1 MPMSLS
7 RWQAV
12 AQSQFAWEREALD
25 WLRKQLP
32 DREPWHAWTNFE
44 FIDEEGKVNEVDA
57 LILTPAGLFL
67 IEIKSR
73 PGVVAGDAHTWLWV
87 TDGRERACDNPLI
100 LANRKSKR
108 LASLLRR
115 QSSVFKAKLRLPF
128 VEPLIFLSAT
138 SLDCKLDGT
147 ARSGTYLRGQPDSES
162 DTGIIDALQNGT
174 ASGRAMQLG
183 RVDHQ
188 HARVLARAMAE
199 AGIRPSNKHRKV
211 ADYQLGALL
220 SEGGAYQDWEGT
232 HTAMEAVRRRIR
244 IYTVAAAATADAR
257 KSLVRQ
263 AQREFQILEGIDHPG
278 IIKVKD
284 YQDSELG
291 PALIFDHDPRAIRL
305 DFLLR
310 EGGQQRGQQL
320 NVDQRLQIVR
330 DLAETLKHAHQKRLY
345 HRALCPQSILVQ
357 DVAGAT
363 PRPRIMNW
371 QTGTREG
378 TQGSDSVDPARR
390 TVGGTMHVEEYVEDP
405 GLVYLA
411 PETSQSEAQHGPS
424 LDVFSLGAIT
434 YHVFSG
440 RPPASSVLDL
450 AEKLRIGQGLRLSD
464 VLDGCGKQLQDLIQ
478 YSTHPDVMGRYGS
491 IDEFLQD
498 LDKVVDELTTPEPE
512 ATVDPAD
519 AKPEERIE
527 GGFTVIRKMGRGSS
541 ADVLLVREDARSEE
555 LILKVALDASL
566 NDRLGAEGEAL
577 AKLRHPNIVEW
588 QRTLT
593 VNGRTALLM
602 HQAGEK
608 TLAFGIREE
617 ARPSLDLLQR
627 FGEQLIQAVD
637 YLDQQGVPHRD
648 IKPDNIGMS
657 QAGSRGKLQLVLF
670 DFSLTSSSAENIAA
684 GTHPY
689 LDPFLSLRKPAR
701 WDLQAERFALA
712 VTLHEMLTGVLPRWG
727 DGKTQPSMLDCEAT
741 LASERFD
748 PLLRDAF
755 TTFFAKA
762 LNRNPQHRFDNAEAM
777 LRDWRYI
784 FEAGASA
791 SQQSADLFDA
801 VARLATASTNMA
813 ELGYSVEAQNVL
825 EAMAIHNAREL
836 LAVDRVRFRYL
847 RGVGDRIR
855 KEIRLKA
862 KALAA
867 IRPDLVQGRPTLHE
881 VDDDAAAAGAIS
893 VNELAAQLLPR
904 RPAGDDRVEEAALAI
919 YLGLEE
925 AEASTPCTPAPL
937 WTPLGVA
944 AKALAI
950 DRNELSAALLK
961 ARERW
966 LKTPQLTEL
975 RNHFESL
982 LSTQG
987 GVMTVPELASALL
1000 AMRGCASQD
1009 DAERMRLATAVVR
1022 ACCEAEAHLERLRFQ
1037 EFEHRPLP
1045 LIAIS
1050 AQLAEYA
1057 RRLGA
1062 SADAC
1067 AQAEPLLT
1075 PQRALETLQ
1084 SVPAPEA
1091 NPALSAQR
1099 LLRLAT
1105 AAALRAAL
1113 SSRQEIYPRGMA
1125 ASLALH
1131 QSLGALMGV
1140 RFLKPKDVQDR
1151 VAGRYPEAQP
1161 LPRRPLLDTLLA
1173 DVGALLVWSD
1183 DAPAGPGYLPSTQGL
1198 GPSAGS
1204 TTQYSRATTAM
1215 ERGLPAADTGANETS
1230 AAAIEAEKLEERL
1243 AHAQKAGG
1251 FLVLT
1256 VEPRLAHPVETELLR
1271 RFGRQRVSF
1280 ETLMLKALREQAA
1293 ALKVNWN
1300 VVLMADAATP
1310 APSSSDWSRLMRLV
1324 HKALPQVKQALLEA
1338 TAPVLLVNSGLL
1350 ARYDLMPLITDLR
1363 DEVGRPGKL
1372 ASLWMLLPMAATGLP
1387 TIDDVPVPVITSS
1400 QWANVP
1406 VAWARNLHRAPSAAA
1421 AA

>member
-1 MPMSLS
+1 MSLS

-12 AQSQFAWEREALD
+12 SQSQFAWEREALD
-25 WLRKQLP
+25 WLRKHLP

-73 PGVVAGDAHTWLWV
+73 PGDVTGDAHTWLWV

-115 QSSVFKAKLRLPF
+115 QSSVFKAKVRLPF

-138 SLDCKLDGT
+138 SLACKLSGP
-147 ARSGTYLRGQPDSES
+147 ARSGTYLRGQPNSES
-162 DTGIIDALQNGT
+162 DTGIIDALQNG
-174 ASGRAMQLG
+174 SGGARAIQPSHI
-183 RVDHQ
+183 DHQ

-199 AGIRPSNKHRKV
+199 AGIRPSNKHRKIG
-211 ADYQLGALL
+211 DYQLGALL
-220 SEGGAYQDWEGT
+220 SEGGSYQDWEGT
-232 HTAMEAVRRRIR
+232 HTAMAAVRRRVR
-244 IYTVAAAATADAR
+244 IYTVAAATTPDAR

-278 IIKVKD
+278 IVKVKD

-291 PALIFDHDPRAIRL
+291 PALIFDHDPKAIRL

-310 EGGQQRGQQL
+310 EMGQQRGQQRGQPL
-320 NVDQRLQIVR
+320 SVDQRLQIVR

-345 HRALCPQSILVQ
+345 HRALCPQSVLVQ

-378 TQGSDSVDPARR
+378 TQSSDTIDPARR

-411 PETSQSEAQHGPS
+411 PETSQSEAQQGPS

-440 RPPASSVLDL
+440 QPPASSVLDL

-478 YSTHPDVMGRYGS
+478 YSTCPDVMGRYGT
-491 IDEFLQD
+491 IDEFLRD

-512 ATVDPAD
+512 ATVDPAAANRD
-519 AKPEERIE
+519 ERIE

-541 ADVLLVREDARSEE
+541 ADVLLVREDGKSEE
-555 LILKVALDASL
+555 MILKVALDASF
-566 NDRLGAEGEAL
+566 NDRLTAEGEAL

-588 QRTLT
+588 QRTLS

-602 HQAGEK
+602 RKAGEK
-608 TLAFGIREE
+608 TLADRIREE
-617 ARPSLDLLQR
+617 ARLSLDLLQR
-627 FGEQLIQAVD
+627 FGEELIQAVD
-637 YLDQQGVPHRD
+637 YLDQQGVAHRD

-657 QAGSRGKLQLVLF
+657 QAGTRGKLQLVLF
-670 DFSLTSSSAENIAA
+670 DFSLTRTSAENISA

-712 VTLHEMLTGVLPRWG
+712 VTLHEMVTGVAPRWG
-727 DGKTQPSMLDCEAT
+727 DGKTQASMLDCEAT

-748 PLLRDAF
+748 PLLRDDF
-755 TTFFAKA
+755 TAFFARA
-762 LNRNPQHRFDNAEAM
+762 LNRNPLKRFDNAEEM
-777 LRDWRYI
+777 LRDWRRI
-784 FEAGASA
+784 FEAGATA
-791 SQQSADLFDA
+791 SQQSADPFEA

-881 VDDDAAAAGAIS
+881 VDDDSAAAGAIS

-904 RPAGDDRVEEAALAI
+904 RPAGDDRVEETALAI

-925 AEASTPCTPAPL
+925 AEGSSL

-944 AKALAI
+944 ASALAI
-950 DRNELSAALLK
+950 DRNDLSAALLK

-987 GVMTVPELASALL
+987 GVMTVPELALALL

-1009 DAERMRLATAVVR
+1009 EPERLRLATAVVR

-1037 EFEHRPLP
+1037 EFEHRPWP
-1045 LIAIS
+1045 LIAFS
-1050 AQLAEYA
+1050 VELAEYA
-1057 RRLGA
+1057 RRLGS

-1075 PQRALETLQ
+1075 PQRALETLA
-1084 SVPAPEA
+1084 SVPAPEVS
-1091 NPALSAQR
+1091 PALSAQR

-1105 AAALRAAL
+1105 AAAQHAAL

-1125 ASLALH
+1125 AALALR

-1140 RFLKPKDVQDR
+1140 RFLKLKDVQDR

-1161 LPRRPLLDTLLA
+1161 LPQRPLLDTLLA

-1183 DAPAGPGYLPSTQGL
+1183 DTPAGSGYVPSTQAL
-1198 GPSAGS
+1198 GPSAGT
-1204 TTQYSRATTAM
+1204 TTQYSRVTTTM
-1215 ERGLPAADTGANETS
+1215 ERGLPASDAGTNEAS
-1230 AAAIEAEKLEERL
+1230 APAIEAQKLEDRL
-1243 AHAQKAGG
+1243 AYAHKAGG

-1256 VEPRLAHPVETELLR
+1256 VEPRLAHHVEAELLR
-1271 RFGRQRVSF
+1271 RFGRQRLSF
-1280 ETLMLKALREQAA
+1280 DTLMLKALRQQAET
-1293 ALKVNWN
+1293 LKVNWN
-1300 VVLMADAATP
+1300 LVLTADGAAPT
-1310 APSSSDWSRLMRLV
+1310 STDWSRLMRLV
-1324 HKALPQVKQALLEA
+1324 HKALPQVKQALLDA
-1338 TAPVLLVNSGLL
+1338 TDPVLLVNLGLI
-1350 ARYDLMPLITDLR
+1350 ARYGLMPLIDELR

-1387 TIDDVPVPVITSS
+1387 TVDDVPVPVITST

-1406 VAWARNLHRAPSAAA
+1406 VAWARNLHRAAAA
-1421 AA
+1421 

>member
-12 AQSQFAWEREALD
+12 SQSQFAWEREALD
-25 WLRKQLP
+25 WLRNHLP
-32 DREPWHAWTNFE
+32 DREPWHAWSNFE

-73 PGVVAGDAHTWLWV
+73 PGVVTGDAHTWLWV
-87 TDGRERACDNPLI
+87 TDGRERAYDNPLI

-115 QSSVFKAKLRLPF
+115 QSSVFKAKVRLPF

-138 SLDCKLDGT
+138 GLNCKLSGT
-147 ARSGTYLRGQPDSES
+147 ARSGTYLRGQPGSES
-162 DTGIIDALQNGT
+162 DVGIIGALHNGT
-174 ASGRAMQLG
+174 GSAREIQFS

-211 ADYQLGALL
+211 GDYQLGTLL
-220 SEGGAYQDWEGT
+220 SEGATYQDWEGT
-232 HTAMEAVRRRIR
+232 HTAMDAVRRRVR

-278 IIKVKD
+278 IVKVKD
-284 YQDSELG
+284 YQDTELG
-291 PALIFDHDPRAIRL
+291 PALIFDHDPKAIRL

-310 EGGQQRGQQL
+310 EMGQL
-320 NVDQRLQIVR
+320 LSVDQRLQIVR
-330 DLAETLKHAHQKRLY
+330 DLAETLKYAHQKRLY
-345 HRALCPQSILVQ
+345 HRALCPQSVLVQ

-378 TQGSDSVDPARR
+378 TQNTDTVDPARR

-411 PETSQSEAQHGPS
+411 PETSQAEAQHGPS

-440 RPPASSVLDL
+440 LPPASSVLDL
-450 AEKLRIGQGLRLSD
+450 ADKLRIGQGLRLSD

-478 YSTHPDVMGRYGS
+478 YSTNPDVMGRYGT

-498 LDKVVDELTTPEPE
+498 LDTVVDELTTPEPE
-512 ATVDPAD
+512 ATVDPAEARPD
-519 AKPEERIE
+519 ERIE

-541 ADVLLVREDARSEE
+541 ADVLLVRQGDSGDEMV
-555 LILKVALDASL
+555 LKVALDASL
-566 NDRLGAEGEAL
+566 NDRIAAEGEAL
-577 AKLRHPNIVEW
+577 SKLRHPNIVEW

-602 HQAGEK
+602 RKAGEK
-608 TLAFGIREE
+608 TLADRIREE
-617 ARPSLDLLQR
+617 ARLSLDLLQR
-627 FGEQLIQAVD
+627 FGEELIQAVD
-637 YLDQQGVPHRD
+637 YLDQQGVAHRD

-657 QAGSRGKLQLVLF
+657 QAGTRGKLQLVLF
-670 DFSLTSSSAENIAA
+670 DFSLTRSSAENISA

-689 LDPFLSLRKPAR
+689 LDPFLSLRKPVR

-712 VTLHEMLTGVLPRWG
+712 VTLHEMVTGITPRWG

-741 LASERFD
+741 LATERFD
-748 PLLRDAF
+748 PLLRDGF
-755 TTFFAKA
+755 TAFFAKG
-762 LNRNPQHRFDNAEAM
+762 LNRNPLKRFDNAEEM
-777 LRDWRYI
+777 LRDWRRI
-784 FEAGASA
+784 FEAGAAA
-791 SQQSADLFDA
+791 SQQSADPFEA

-813 ELGYSVEAQNVL
+813 ELGYSIEAQNVL

-881 VDDDAAAAGAIS
+881 ADDDSASAGAIS

-904 RPAGDDRVEEAALAI
+904 RPAGDDRPEETALAI

-925 AEASTPCTPAPL
+925 VEGSTL

-944 AKALAI
+944 ANALAI
-950 DRNELSAALLK
+950 DRNDVSAALLK

-1045 LIAIS
+1045 LIAVS
-1050 AQLAEYA
+1050 AELAEYA

-1075 PQRALETLQ
+1075 PQRALETLE

-1105 AAALRAAL
+1105 ASSQRAAL

-1125 ASLALH
+1125 ASLALR

-1140 RFLKPKDVQDR
+1140 RFLKLKDVQDR

-1161 LPRRPLLDTLLA
+1161 LPRRPLLDTLLS
-1173 DVGALLVWSD
+1173 DVGALLVWRD
-1183 DAPAGPGYLPSTQGL
+1183 DAPAGPGYVPSTQAL

-1204 TTQYSRATTAM
+1204 TTQYSRAATAM
-1215 ERGLPAADTGANETS
+1215 ERGVSVHDTSTDEAS
-1230 AAAIEAEKLEERL
+1230 APAIEAQKLEDRL
-1243 AHAQKAGG
+1243 AYAHKAGG

-1256 VEPRLAHPVETELLR
+1256 VEPRLAHHVEAELLR

-1280 ETLMLKALREQAA
+1280 DTLMLKAMRQQAETM
-1293 ALKVNWN
+1293 KVNWN
-1300 VVLMADAATP
+1300 VVLMADGAAPT
-1310 APSSSDWSRLMRLV
+1310 STDWGRLMRLV
-1324 HKALPQVKQALLEA
+1324 HKALPQVKQALLDA
-1338 TAPVLLVNSGLL
+1338 AAPVLLVNSGLI
-1350 ARYDLMPLITDLR
+1350 ARYGLMPLIDDLR
-1363 DEVGRPGKL
+1363 DEIGRPGKL
-1372 ASLWMLLPMAATGLP
+1372 GSLWMLLPMAATGLP
-1387 TIDDVPVPVITSS
+1387 TVDDVPVPVITST

-1406 VAWARNLHRAPSAAA
+1406 VAWAKNLHRAASAV
-1421 AA
+1421 

>member
-1 MPMSLS
+1 MPMSRS

-12 AQSQFAWEREALD
+12 SQSQFAWEREALD
-25 WLRKQLP
+25 WLRNHLP

-57 LILTPAGLFL
+57 LVLTPAGLFL

-73 PGVVAGDAHTWLWV
+73 PGDVTGDAHTWLWV
-87 TDGRERACDNPLI
+87 TDGRERAYDNPLI

-115 QSSVFKAKLRLPF
+115 QSSVFKAKVRLPF

-138 SLDCKLDGT
+138 SLDCKLSGT
-147 ARSGTYLRGQPDSES
+147 ARSGTYLRGQPNSES
-162 DTGIIDALQNGT
+162 DTGIIDALQNGS
-174 ASGRAMQLG
+174 ASARAIQPGRI
-183 RVDHQ
+183 DHQ

-220 SEGGAYQDWEGT
+220 SEGGSYQDWEGT
-232 HTAMEAVRRRIR
+232 HTAMAAVRRRVR
-244 IYTVAAAATADAR
+244 IYTVAAATTPEAR

-278 IIKVKD
+278 IVKVKD
-284 YQDSELG
+284 YQDTELG
-291 PALIFDHDPRAIRL
+291 PALIFDHDPKAIRL

-310 EGGQQRGQQL
+310 EMGQL
-320 NVDQRLQIVR
+320 LSVDQRLQIVR

-345 HRALCPQSILVQ
+345 HRALCPQSVLVQ

-378 TQGSDSVDPARR
+378 TQSTDTIDPARR

-411 PETSQSEAQHGPS
+411 PETSQSEAQQGPS
-424 LDVFSLGAIT
+424 LDVFSLGAIS

-440 RPPASSVLDL
+440 QPPASSVLDL

-478 YSTHPDVMGRYGS
+478 YSTCPDVMGRYGT

-512 ATVDPAD
+512 VTVDPAEANRD
-519 AKPEERIE
+519 ERIE

-541 ADVLLVREDARSEE
+541 ADVLLVREDGKSEE
-555 LILKVALDASL
+555 MILKVALDASF
-566 NDRLGAEGEAL
+566 NDRLTAEGEAL

-588 QRTLT
+588 QRTLS

-602 HQAGEK
+602 RKAGDK
-608 TLAFGIREE
+608 TLADRIREE
-617 ARPSLDLLQR
+617 ARLSLDLLQR
-627 FGEQLIQAVD
+627 FGEELIQAVD
-637 YLDQQGVPHRD
+637 YLDQQGVAHRD

-657 QAGSRGKLQLVLF
+657 QAGTRGKLQLVLF
-670 DFSLTSSSAENIAA
+670 DFSLTRTSAENISA

-712 VTLHEMLTGVLPRWG
+712 VTLHEMVTGVAPRWG
-727 DGKTQPSMLDCEAT
+727 DGKTQASMLDCEAT

-748 PLLRDAF
+748 PLLRDGF
-755 TTFFAKA
+755 TAFFAKG
-762 LNRNPQHRFDNAEAM
+762 LNRNPLKRFDNAEEM
-777 LRDWRYI
+777 LRDWRRI
-784 FEAGASA
+784 FEGGASA
-791 SQQSADLFDA
+791 SQQSTDPFEA

-847 RGVGDRIR
+847 RNVGDRIR

-881 VDDDAAAAGAIS
+881 IDDDSATAGAIS

-925 AEASTPCTPAPL
+925 AEGSSL

-944 AKALAI
+944 ASALAI

-975 RNHFESL
+975 RKHFESL

-987 GVMTVPELASALL
+987 GVMTVPELALALL

-1009 DAERMRLATAVVR
+1009 DAERLRLATAVVR
-1022 ACCEAEAHLERLRFQ
+1022 ACCEAEAHLEHPRFQ
-1037 EFEHRPLP
+1037 EFEHRPWP
-1045 LIAIS
+1045 LIAVS
-1050 AQLAEYA
+1050 AELAEYA
-1057 RRLGA
+1057 RRLGS

-1075 PQRALETLQ
+1075 PQRALETLE
-1084 SVPAPEA
+1084 SVPAPEVS
-1091 NPALSAQR
+1091 PALSAQR

-1105 AAALRAAL
+1105 AASQRAAL
-1113 SSRQEIYPRGMA
+1113 SSRQEIYPRRMA
-1125 ASLALH
+1125 ASLALR

-1140 RFLKPKDVQDR
+1140 RFLKLKDVQDR

-1161 LPRRPLLDTLLA
+1161 LPRRPRLDTLLA

-1183 DAPAGPGYLPSTQGL
+1183 DTPAGPGYVPSTQAL
-1198 GPSAGS
+1198 GPSAGT

-1215 ERGLPAADTGANETS
+1215 ERGLPASDASTNEAS
-1230 AAAIEAEKLEERL
+1230 ASAIEAQKLEDRL
-1243 AHAQKAGG
+1243 AYAQKAGG

-1256 VEPRLAHPVETELLR
+1256 VEPRLAHHVEAELLR
-1271 RFGRQRVSF
+1271 RFGRQRLSF
-1280 ETLMLKALREQAA
+1280 DTLMLKALRQQAEA
-1293 ALKVNWN
+1293 MKVNWN
-1300 VVLMADAATP
+1300 LVLTADGAAPT
-1310 APSSSDWSRLMRLV
+1310 STDWGRLMRLV
-1324 HKALPQVKQALLEA
+1324 HKALPQVKQALLDA
-1338 TAPVLLVNSGLL
+1338 TAPVLLVNSGLI
-1350 ARYDLMPLITDLR
+1350 ARYGLMPLIDELR
-1363 DEVGRPGKL
+1363 DEVGRPGKR

-1387 TIDDVPVPVITSS
+1387 TVDDVPVPVITSS

-1406 VAWARNLHRAPSAAA
+1406 FAWAKNLHRAASAA
-1421 AA
+1421 

>member
-1 MPMSLS
+1 MPMSAS

-25 WLRKQLP
+25 WLRRHLP
-32 DREPWHAWTNFE
+32 DREPWHAWSNFE
-44 FIDEEGKVNEVDA
+44 FIDDAGKVNEVDA
-57 LILTPAGLFL
+57 LLLTPAGLFL
-67 IEIKSR
+67 VEIKSR
-73 PGVVAGDAHTWLWV
+73 PGIVSGDAHTWLWV
-87 TDGRERACDNPLI
+87 TDGHERACDNPLI
-100 LANRKSKR
+100 LANRKAKR

-115 QSSVFKAKLRLPF
+115 QSSVARAKVRLPF

-138 SLDCKLDGT
+138 SLKCKLAGT
-147 ARSGTYLRGQPDSES
+147 ARSGTYQRGQPDSEA
-162 DTGIIDALQNGT
+162 DPGIIGALQNGSGGSGGIRET
-174 ASGRAMQLG
+174 QASH
-183 RVDHQ
+183 VNPQ

-199 AGIRPSNKHRKV
+199 AGIRPSNKHRQV

-220 SEGGAYQDWEGT
+220 AEGPSYPSYQDWEGT
-232 HTAMEAVRRRIR
+232 HSAMDTVRRRVR
-244 IYTVAAAATADAR
+244 IYTVAAATTADAR

-278 IIKVKD
+278 IVKVKD

-291 PALIFDHDPRAIRL
+291 PALIFDHDRKAIRL

-310 EGGQQRGQQL
+310 ERGQL
-320 NVDQRLQIVR
+320 LSVDQRLQIVR
-330 DLAETLKHAHQKRLY
+330 DLAETLKYAHQKRLY
-345 HRALCPQSILVQ
+345 HRALCPQSVLVQ

-378 TQGSDSVDPARR
+378 TQSSDTTDPARR
-390 TVGGTMHVEEYVEDP
+390 TLGGTLHVEAYVEDP

-411 PETSQSEAQHGPS
+411 PETAQAEAQHGPS
-424 LDVFSLGAIT
+424 LDVFSLGAIA

-464 VLDGCGKQLQDLIQ
+464 VLDGCGKSLQDLIQ

-512 ATVDPAD
+512 ATVDPAE
-519 AKPEERIE
+519 ARPEERIE

-541 ADVLLVREDARSEE
+541 ADVLLVRPDGGSEE
-555 LILKVALDASL
+555 MVLKVALDASL
-566 NDRLGAEGEAL
+566 NERIAAEGEAL

-602 HQAGEK
+602 RKAGER
-608 TLAFGIREE
+608 TLSHRLREE
-617 ARPSLDLLQR
+617 ARLSLDLLQR
-627 FGEQLIQAVD
+627 FGEELIQAVD
-637 YLDQQGVPHRD
+637 YLDQQGVAHRD

-657 QAGSRGKLQLVLF
+657 QAGARGKLQLVLF
-670 DFSLTSSSAENIAA
+670 DFSLTRTPPENIVA

-712 VTLHEMLTGVLPRWG
+712 VTLHEMVSGVLPYWG
-727 DGKTQPSMLDCEAT
+727 DGKTQAAMLDCAAT
-741 LASERFD
+741 LATERFD
-748 PLLRDAF
+748 PLLRDGF
-755 TTFFAKA
+755 TAFFARA
-762 LNRNPQHRFDNAEAM
+762 LNRNPRQRFDNAEEM
-777 LRDWRYI
+777 LRDWRRV
-784 FEAGASA
+784 FEAGAMA
-791 SQQSADLFDA
+791 SQAPPDPFEA

-881 VDDDAAAAGAIS
+881 ADDDSAAAGATS
-893 VNELAAQLLPR
+893 VGELAAQLLPR
-904 RPAGDDRVEEAALAI
+904 RPAGDDRAEEAALAI

-925 AEASTPCTPAPL
+925 AEGSSL
-937 WTPLGVA
+937 WTALGVA
-944 AKALAI
+944 ARALSL
-950 DRNELSAALLK
+950 DRNDVSAALLK

-966 LKTPQLTEL
+966 LKTPSLTEL

-982 LSTQG
+982 LASQG
-987 GVMTVPELASALL
+987 GVMSVPELASALL
-1000 AMRGCASQD
+1000 ALRGCASPD
-1009 DAERMRLATAVVR
+1009 DAERLRLATAVVR

-1037 EFEHRPLP
+1037 EFEHRPWP
-1045 LIAIS
+1045 LIAVS
-1050 AQLAEYA
+1050 GELAEYA

-1067 AQAEPLLT
+1067 AEAEPLLT
-1075 PQRALETLQ
+1075 PQRARETLEA
-1084 SVPAPEA
+1084 VPAPEA
-1091 NPALSAQR
+1091 SPALAAQR

-1105 AAALRAAL
+1105 AASQRAAL

-1125 ASLALH
+1125 AALALR

-1140 RFLKPKDVQDR
+1140 RFLKPKDVQER

-1161 LPRRPLLDTLLA
+1161 LPQRPLLDTLLA
-1173 DVGALLVWSD
+1173 EVGALLVWRD
-1183 DAPAGPGYLPSTQGL
+1183 DTPTGAGYVPSTQAL
-1198 GPSAGS
+1198 GASAG
-1204 TTQYSRATTAM
+1204 TTTEYARAATAG
-1215 ERGLPAADTGANETS
+1215 ERGWPASDTAGDEAT
-1230 AAAIEAEKLEERL
+1230 AAAIAAQKLEDRL
-1243 AHAQKAGG
+1243 AHAQRAGG
-1251 FLVLT
+1251 FLALT
-1256 VEPRLAHPVETELLR
+1256 VEPRLARPVEAELRR
-1271 RFGRQRVSF
+1271 RFGRLRVSF
-1280 ETLMLKALREQAA
+1280 DTLLLKAMHQQAD

-1300 VVLMADAATP
+1300 LVLLADAA
-1310 APSSSDWSRLMRLV
+1310 APTSSDWSRLMRLV
-1324 HKALPQVKQALLEA
+1324 HRALPQVKQTLLDA
-1338 TAPVLLVNSGLL
+1338 TAPLLLVNCGLI
-1350 ARYDLMPLITDLR
+1350 ARYGLMPLLDELR
-1363 DEVGRPGKL
+1363 DEVGRPGRL
-1372 ASLWMLLPMAATGLP
+1372 ASLWLLLPMAATGLP

-1406 VAWARNLHRAPSAAA
+1406 VAWARNLHRAAAA
-1421 AA
+1421 

>member
-12 AQSQFAWEREALD
+12 SQSQFAWEREALD
-25 WLRKQLP
+25 WLRNHLP

-57 LILTPAGLFL
+57 LVLTPAGLFL

-73 PGVVAGDAHTWLWV
+73 PGEVSGDAHTWLWV
-87 TDGRERACDNPLI
+87 TDGRERAYDNPLI

-115 QSSVFKAKLRLPF
+115 QSSVFKAKVRLPF

-138 SLDCKLDGT
+138 SLNCKLSGT
-147 ARSGTYLRGQPDSES
+147 ARSGTCLRGQPNSES
-162 DTGIIDALQNGT
+162 DTGIIDALQNG
-174 ASGRAMQLG
+174 SGSARAIQPS
-183 RVDHQ
+183 RIDHQ

-199 AGIRPSNKHRKV
+199 AGIRPSNKHRKIG
-211 ADYQLGALL
+211 DYQLGALL
-220 SEGGAYQDWEGT
+220 SEGGSYQDWEGT
-232 HTAMEAVRRRIR
+232 HTAMAAVRRRVR
-244 IYTVAAAATADAR
+244 IYTVAAATTPDAR

-278 IIKVKD
+278 IVKVKD
-284 YQDSELG
+284 YQDTELG
-291 PALIFDHDPRAIRL
+291 PALIFDHDPKAIRL

-310 EGGQQRGQQL
+310 EMGQL
-320 NVDQRLQIVR
+320 LSVDQRLQIVR

-345 HRALCPQSILVQ
+345 HRALCPQSVLVQ

-378 TQGSDSVDPARR
+378 TQSSDTIDPARR

-411 PETSQSEAQHGPS
+411 PETSQSEAQQGPS

-440 RPPASSVLDL
+440 QPPASSVLDL

-478 YSTHPDVMGRYGS
+478 YSTCPDVMGRYGT

-512 ATVDPAD
+512 VTVDPAEANRD
-519 AKPEERIE
+519 ERIE

-541 ADVLLVREDARSEE
+541 ADVLLVREDGKSEE
-555 LILKVALDASL
+555 MILKVALDASF
-566 NDRLGAEGEAL
+566 NDRLTAEGEAL

-602 HQAGEK
+602 RKAGEK
-608 TLAFGIREE
+608 TLADRIREE
-617 ARPSLDLLQR
+617 SRLSLDLLQR
-627 FGEQLIQAVD
+627 FGEELIQAVD
-637 YLDQQGVPHRD
+637 YLDQQGVAHRD

-657 QAGSRGKLQLVLF
+657 QTGTRGKLQLVLF
-670 DFSLTSSSAENIAA
+670 DFSLTRTSAENISA

-712 VTLHEMLTGVLPRWG
+712 VTLHEMVTGVAPRWG
-727 DGKTQPSMLDCEAT
+727 DGKTQASMLDCEAT

-748 PLLRDAF
+748 PLLRDGF
-755 TTFFAKA
+755 TAFFARA
-762 LNRNPQHRFDNAEAM
+762 LNRNPLKRFDNAEEM
-777 LRDWRYI
+777 LRDWRRI

-791 SQQSADLFDA
+791 SQQSTDPFEA

-881 VDDDAAAAGAIS
+881 IDDDSATAGAIS

-904 RPAGDDRVEEAALAI
+904 RPAGDDRVEETALAI

-925 AEASTPCTPAPL
+925 AEGSTL
-937 WTPLGVA
+937 WTPLGIA
-944 AKALAI
+944 ASALAI
-950 DRNELSAALLK
+950 DRNDLSAALLK

-987 GVMTVPELASALL
+987 GVMTVPELALALL

-1009 DAERMRLATAVVR
+1009 DAERLRLATAVVR

-1037 EFEHRPLP
+1037 EFEHRPWP
-1045 LIAIS
+1045 LIAVS
-1050 AQLAEYA
+1050 SELAEYA
-1057 RRLGA
+1057 RRLGS

-1075 PQRALETLQ
+1075 PQRALETLE
-1084 SVPAPEA
+1084 SVPAPEVS
-1091 NPALSAQR
+1091 PALSAQR

-1105 AAALRAAL
+1105 AASQRAAL

-1125 ASLALH
+1125 ASLALR

-1140 RFLKPKDVQDR
+1140 RFLKLKDVQDR
-1151 VAGRYPEAQP
+1151 VGGRYPEAQP
-1161 LPRRPLLDTLLA
+1161 LPRRPLLDMLLA

-1183 DAPAGPGYLPSTQGL
+1183 DTPAGPGYVPSTQAL
-1198 GPSAGS
+1198 GPSAGT

-1215 ERGLPAADTGANETS
+1215 ERGLPASDASTNEAS
-1230 AAAIEAEKLEERL
+1230 ASAIEAQKLEDRL
-1243 AHAQKAGG
+1243 AYAQKAGG
-1251 FLVLT
+1251 FLALT
-1256 VEPRLAHPVETELLR
+1256 VEPRLAHHVEAELLR

-1280 ETLMLKALREQAA
+1280 DTLMLKALRQQAEA
-1293 ALKVNWN
+1293 MKVNWN
-1300 VVLMADAATP
+1300 LVLTADGAAPT
-1310 APSSSDWSRLMRLV
+1310 STDWSRLMRLV
-1324 HKALPQVKQALLEA
+1324 HKALPQVKQALLDA
-1338 TAPVLLVNSGLL
+1338 TAPVLLVNSGLI
-1350 ARYDLMPLITDLR
+1350 ARYGLMPLIDELR
-1363 DEVGRPGKL
+1363 DEVGRPRKL

-1387 TIDDVPVPVITSS
+1387 TVDDVPVPVITST

-1406 VAWARNLHRAPSAAA
+1406 VAWAKNLHRAASAA
-1421 AA
+1421 

>member
-1 MPMSLS
+1 MSLS
-7 RWQAV
+7 RWQTV
-12 AQSQFAWEREALD
+12 SPSQFAWEREALD
-25 WLRKQLP
+25 WLRNHLP

-44 FIDEEGKVNEVDA
+44 FIDEEGKVNEVDV

-67 IEIKSR
+67 VEIKSR
-73 PGVVAGDAHTWLWV
+73 PGVVSGDAHTWLWV
-87 TDGRERACDNPLI
+87 TDGRERAYDNPLI

-115 QSSVFKAKLRLPF
+115 QSAVLKAKVRLPF

-138 SLDCKLDGT
+138 SLNCKLSGT
-147 ARSGTYLRGQPDSES
+147 ARSGTYLRGQPGSES
-162 DTGIIDALQNGT
+162 DPGIIGALQNGT
-174 ASGRAMQLG
+174 GTVREAQPG
-183 RVDHQ
+183 RVDQQ

-211 ADYQLGALL
+211 GDYQLGALL
-220 SEGGAYQDWEGT
+220 SEGASYQDWEGT
-232 HTAMEAVRRRIR
+232 HTAMDAVRRRVR
-244 IYTVAAAATADAR
+244 VYTVAAAATAEAR

-278 IIKVKD
+278 IVKVKD
-284 YQDSELG
+284 YQDTELG
-291 PALIFDHDPRAIRL
+291 PALIFDHDPKAIRL

-310 EGGQQRGQQL
+310 EMGQL
-320 NVDQRLQIVR
+320 LSVDQRLQIVR
-330 DLAETLKHAHQKRLY
+330 DLAETLKYAHQKRLY

-378 TQGSDSVDPARR
+378 TQNSENIDPARR

-434 YHVFSG
+434 FHVFSG
-440 RPPASSVLDL
+440 QPPATSVLDL

-478 YSTHPDVMGRYGS
+478 YSTNPDVMGRYGT

-498 LDKVVDELTTPEPE
+498 LDNVVDELTTPEPE
-512 ATVDPAD
+512 ATVDPAE
-519 AKPEERIE
+519 AKPDERLE

-541 ADVLLVREDARSEE
+541 ADVLLVRSDDSNDEMV
-555 LILKVALDASL
+555 LKVALDASL
-566 NDRLGAEGEAL
+566 NDRLAAEGEAL
-577 AKLRHPNIVEW
+577 SRLGHPNIVRW
-588 QRTLT
+588 LRTLT

-602 HQAGEK
+602 HKAGEK
-608 TLAFGIREE
+608 TLADRIRDE
-617 ARPSLDLLQR
+617 ARLSLDLLQR
-627 FGEQLIQAVD
+627 FGEELIQAVD
-637 YLDQQGVPHRD
+637 YLDQQGVAHRD

-657 QAGSRGKLQLVLF
+657 QVGAKGKLQLVLF
-670 DFSLTSSSAENIAA
+670 DFSLTRTSAENISA

-689 LDPFLSLRKPAR
+689 LDPFLSLRKPPR

-712 VTLHEMLTGVLPRWG
+712 VTLHEMVTRVLPRWG
-727 DGKTQPSMLDCEAT
+727 DGKTQASMLDCEAT
-741 LASERFD
+741 LAVERFD
-748 PLLRDAF
+748 LLLRDGF
-755 TTFFAKA
+755 TAFFARA
-762 LNRNPQHRFDNAEAM
+762 LNRNPLKRFDNAEEM
-777 LRDWRYI
+777 LRDWRRV

-791 SQQSADLFDA
+791 SQQSSDPFEA
-801 VARLATASTNMA
+801 VARLATATTNMA

-862 KALAA
+862 KTLAA

-881 VDDDAAAAGAIS
+881 IDDDSASAGAIS

-904 RPAGDDRVEEAALAI
+904 RPAGDDRAEEAALAI

-925 AEASTPCTPAPL
+925 VEGSTL

-944 AKALAI
+944 ATALSI
-950 DRNELSAALLK
+950 DRNDVSAALLK

-1009 DAERMRLATAVVR
+1009 DAERTRLAIAVVR

-1037 EFEHRPLP
+1037 EFEPRPLP
-1045 LIAIS
+1045 LIAVS
-1050 AQLAEYA
+1050 AELAEYA

-1075 PQRALETLQ
+1075 PQRALETLE
-1084 SVPAPEA
+1084 SVTPPETS
-1091 NPALSAQR
+1091 PALSAQR

-1105 AAALRAAL
+1105 ASSQRAAL

-1125 ASLALH
+1125 ASLALR

-1140 RFLKPKDVQDR
+1140 RFLKLKDVQDR

-1161 LPRRPLLDTLLA
+1161 LPPRPLLDTMLG
-1173 DVGALLVWSD
+1173 DVGALLVWVD
-1183 DAPAGPGYLPSTQGL
+1183 DSPAGPGYVPSTQAL
-1198 GPSAGS
+1198 GPSAG
-1204 TTQYSRATTAM
+1204 TTTHYSRAATAM
-1215 ERGLPAADTGANETS
+1215 ERSSPVPDTGVEEASTPT
-1230 AAAIEAEKLEERL
+1230 IEAQNLEDRL
-1243 AHAQKAGG
+1243 TYAHKSGG

-1256 VEPRLAHPVETELLR
+1256 VEPRLANHVEAELLR

-1280 ETLMLKALREQAA
+1280 DTLMLKALRQQADA
-1293 ALKVNWN
+1293 MKINWN
-1300 VVLMADAATP
+1300 VVLMADGAAPT
-1310 APSSSDWSRLMRLV
+1310 STDWSRLMRLV
-1324 HKALPQVKQALLEA
+1324 HKALPQVKQALLDA
-1338 TAPVLLVNSGLL
+1338 AAPVLLVNSGLI
-1350 ARYDLMPLITDLR
+1350 ARYGLMPLIDELR

-1372 ASLWMLLPMAATGLP
+1372 GSLWMLLPMAATGLP
-1387 TIDDVPVPVITSS
+1387 TVDDVPVPVITSS

-1406 VAWARNLHRAPSAAA
+1406 VAWAKNLHRAAAA
-1421 AA
+1421 A

>member
-12 AQSQFAWEREALD
+12 SQSQFAWEREALD
-25 WLRKQLP
+25 WLRNQLP

-44 FIDEEGKVNEVDA
+44 FIDDEGKVNEVDA

-73 PGVVAGDAHTWLWV
+73 PGVVTGDAHTWLWV
-87 TDGRERACDNPLI
+87 TDGRERAYDNPLI

-115 QSSVFKAKLRLPF
+115 QPSVFRAKVRLPF

-138 SLDCKLDGT
+138 SLDCRLGGT
-147 ARSGTYLRGQPDSES
+147 ARAGTYLRGQPNSES
-162 DTGIIDALQNGT
+162 DTGIIGALQNGT
-174 ASGRAMQLG
+174 ASARAIQLG

-188 HARVLARAMAE
+188 HARVLARAIAE
-199 AGIRPSNKHRKV
+199 AGVRPSNKHRKV

-220 SEGGAYQDWEGT
+220 AEGGSYQDWEGT
-232 HTAMEAVRRRIR
+232 HTAMAAVRRRIR
-244 IYTVAAAATADAR
+244 IYTVAAATTPDAR
-257 KSLVRQ
+257 RSLVRQ
-263 AQREFQILEGIDHPG
+263 ARREFQILEGIDHPG
-278 IIKVKD
+278 IVKVKD
-284 YQDSELG
+284 YQDTELG
-291 PALIFDHDPRAIRL
+291 PALIFDHDPKAIRL

-310 EGGQQRGQQL
+310 EMGQQRDQQRSQQL

-330 DLAETLKHAHQKRLY
+330 DLAETLKYAHQKRLY

-371 QTGTREG
+371 QTGAREG
-378 TQGSDSVDPARR
+378 TQGTDTADPARR
-390 TVGGTMHVEEYVEDP
+390 TVSGTMHVEEYVEDP

-411 PETSQSEAQHGPS
+411 PETSQSDAQHGPS

-440 RPPASSVLDL
+440 QPPASSVLDL

-464 VLDGCGKQLQDLIQ
+464 VLDGCGKHLQDLIQ
-478 YSTHPDVMGRYGS
+478 YSTCPDVMGRYGT

-512 ATVDPAD
+512 ATVDPAEANPD
-519 AKPEERIE
+519 ERIE

-541 ADVLLVREDARSEE
+541 ADVLLVREDGRSEE
-555 LILKVALDASL
+555 MILKVALDASL
-566 NDRLGAEGEAL
+566 NDRLTAEGEAL
-577 AKLRHPNIVEW
+577 SKLRHPNIVEW

-602 HQAGEK
+602 HKAGEK
-608 TLAFGIREE
+608 TLADRIRDG
-617 ARPSLDLLQR
+617 ARLSLDLLQR
-627 FGEQLIQAVD
+627 FGEELIQAVD
-637 YLDQQGVPHRD
+637 YLDQQGVAHRD
-648 IKPDNIGMS
+648 IKPENIGMS
-657 QAGSRGKLQLVLF
+657 QAGTRGKLQLVLF
-670 DFSLTSSSAENIAA
+670 DFSLTRTPAENIAA

-712 VTLHEMLTGVLPRWG
+712 VTLHEMVTGVAPRWG
-727 DGKTQPSMLDCEAT
+727 DGKTQASMLDCEAT

-748 PLLRDAF
+748 PLLRDGF
-755 TTFFAKA
+755 TAFFARA
-762 LNRNPQHRFDNAEAM
+762 LNRNPRKRFDNAEEM
-777 LRDWRYI
+777 LRDWRRI

-791 SQQSADLFDA
+791 SQSSPDPFEA

-825 EAMAIHNAREL
+825 EAMAIHNALEL

-904 RPAGDDRVEEAALAI
+904 RPAGDDRVEETALAI

-925 AEASTPCTPAPL
+925 AEGSTL

-944 AKALAI
+944 ASALAI
-950 DRNELSAALLK
+950 DRNDVSAALLK

-982 LSTQG
+982 LATQG
-987 GVMTVPELASALL
+987 GVMTVPELALALL

-1009 DAERMRLATAVVR
+1009 DAERLRLATAVVR

-1045 LIAIS
+1045 LIAVS
-1050 AQLAEYA
+1050 AELAEYA

-1075 PQRALETLQ
+1075 PQRALETLE
-1084 SVPAPEA
+1084 SVPAPEVS
-1091 NPALSAQR
+1091 PALSAQR

-1105 AAALRAAL
+1105 AAAQRAAL

-1125 ASLALH
+1125 AALALR

-1183 DAPAGPGYLPSTQGL
+1183 DTPAGPGYLPSTQAL
-1198 GPSAGS
+1198 GPSAGT

-1215 ERGLPAADTGANETS
+1215 ERGLPGADAGSDEAS
-1230 AAAIEAEKLEERL
+1230 AAAIEAQKLEDRL
-1243 AHAQKAGG
+1243 AYARTAGG

-1256 VEPRLAHPVETELLR
+1256 VEPRLAHHVEAELLR

-1280 ETLMLKALREQAA
+1280 EALMLKALRQQAE

-1300 VVLMADAATP
+1300 VVLMADAA
-1310 APSSSDWSRLMRLV
+1310 APTSTDWSRLMRLV
-1324 HKALPQVKQALLEA
+1324 HKALPLVKQALLEA
-1338 TAPVLLVNSGLL
+1338 TAPVLLVNSGLI
-1350 ARYDLMPLITDLR
+1350 ARYGLMPLIDELR
-1363 DEVGRPGKL
+1363 DEVGRPGRL

-1387 TIDDVPVPVITSS
+1387 TIDDVPVPIITST

-1406 VAWARNLHRAPSAAA
+1406 VAWARNLHRAASAA
-1421 AA
+1421 

>member
-12 AQSQFAWEREALD
+12 SQSPFAWEREALD
-25 WLRKQLP
+25 WLRNHLP

-44 FIDEEGKVNEVDA
+44 FIDEEGRVNEVDA
-57 LILTPAGLFL
+57 LILSPAALFL

-73 PGVVAGDAHTWLWV
+73 PGVVSGDAHTWLWV
-87 TDGRERACDNPLI
+87 TDGRERAYDNPLI
-100 LANRKSKR
+100 LANRKAKR

-115 QSSVFKAKLRLPF
+115 QSSVYKAKVRLPF

-138 SLDCKLDGT
+138 SLKCTLAGT
-147 ARSGTYLRGQPDSES
+147 ARSGTYQRGQPGSES
-162 DTGIIDALQNGT
+162 DTGIIGALHNGT
-174 ASGRAMQLG
+174 GSAREIQLTH
-183 RVDHQ
+183 VNHQ

-199 AGIRPSNKHRKV
+199 AGIRPSNKHRRV
-211 ADYQLGALL
+211 GDYQLGALL
-220 SEGGAYQDWEGT
+220 SEGPSYHSYQDWEGT
-232 HTAMEAVRRRIR
+232 HTAMDAVRRRVR

-257 KSLVRQ
+257 NALVRQ

-278 IIKVKD
+278 IVKVKD

-291 PALIFDHDPRAIRL
+291 PALIFDHDPKAIRL

-310 EGGQQRGQQL
+310 EMGEPRGHPL

-330 DLAETLKHAHQKRLY
+330 DLAETLKYAHQKRLY
-345 HRALCPQSILVQ
+345 HRALCPQNILVQ

-371 QTGTREG
+371 QTGMREG
-378 TQGSDSVDPARR
+378 TQEGTHKRDTGDPARR
-390 TVGGTMHVEEYVEDP
+390 TIGGTMHVEEYVEDP

-411 PETSQSEAQHGPS
+411 PETAQSEAQHGPS

-440 RPPASSVLDL
+440 RPPAGSVLDL

-478 YSTHPDVMGRYGS
+478 YSTNPDVMGRYGT

-498 LDKVVDELTTPEPE
+498 LDRVVDELTTPEPE
-512 ATVDPAD
+512 ATVDPAEARPD
-519 AKPEERIE
+519 ERIE

-541 ADVLLVREDARSEE
+541 ADVLLVREDGRGEE
-555 LILKVALDASL
+555 MVLKVALDAGL
-566 NDRLGAEGEAL
+566 NDRLTAEGEAL
-577 AKLRHPNIVEW
+577 SKLRHPNIVEW

-602 HQAGEK
+602 HKAGER
-608 TLAFGIREE
+608 TLADRIREE
-617 ARPSLDLLQR
+617 ARLSLDLLQR
-627 FGEQLIQAVD
+627 FGEELIQAVD
-637 YLDQQGVPHRD
+637 YLDQQGVAHRD

-657 QAGSRGKLQLVLF
+657 QAGTHGKLQLVLF
-670 DFSLTSSSAENIAA
+670 DFSLTRTSAENIAA

-712 VTLHEMLTGVLPRWG
+712 VTLHEMVTGVVPRWG
-727 DGKTQPSMLDCEAT
+727 DGKTQPSMLDCQAT

-748 PLLRDAF
+748 PLLRDGF
-755 TTFFAKA
+755 TAFFARA
-762 LNRNPQHRFDNAEAM
+762 LSRNPFERFDNAEEM
-777 LRDWRYI
+777 LREWRRI
-784 FEAGASA
+784 FEAGATA
-791 SQQSADLFDA
+791 SRQSADPFEA
-801 VARLATASTNMA
+801 VARLVTASTNMA

-881 VDDDAAAAGAIS
+881 ADDDSAAAGAIS
-893 VNELAAQLLPR
+893 VGELAAQLLPR
-904 RPAGDDRVEEAALAI
+904 RPAGDDRPEEASLAI

-925 AEASTPCTPAPL
+925 AEGSTP
-937 WTPLGVA
+937 WTPLGIA

-950 DRNELSAALLK
+950 DRNDVSAALLK

-982 LSTQG
+982 LASQG

-1000 AMRGCASQD
+1000 AMRGCALQD
-1009 DAERMRLATAVVR
+1009 EPERMRLATAVVR

-1037 EFEHRPLP
+1037 EFEHRPWP
-1045 LIAIS
+1045 LIAVS
-1050 AQLAEYA
+1050 AELAEYA

-1075 PQRALETLQ
+1075 PQRALETLE
-1084 SVPAPEA
+1084 SVVAPEA
-1091 NPALSAQR
+1091 VLQAQR

-1105 AAALRAAL
+1105 ASSRRAAL

-1125 ASLALH
+1125 AALALR

-1140 RFLKPKDVQDR
+1140 RFLRLKDVQDR

-1161 LPRRPLLDTLLA
+1161 LPERPLLDILLS
-1173 DVGALLVWSD
+1173 DVGALLVWRD
-1183 DAPAGPGYLPSTQGL
+1183 DTPAGPGYVPSAQAL

-1204 TTQYSRATTAM
+1204 TSPYARVTTAI
-1215 ERGLPAADTGANETS
+1215 GSAVSVDDTATDAAS
-1230 AAAIEAEKLEERL
+1230 AAVIEAQKLEDRL
-1243 AHAQKAGG
+1243 AYAHKAGG

-1256 VEPRLAHPVETELLR
+1256 AEPRLAHPVEAELLR

-1280 ETLMLKALREQAA
+1280 DTLLLKALRQQAE

-1300 VVLMADAATP
+1300 VVLLADGAAPT
-1310 APSSSDWSRLMRLV
+1310 SSDWSRLMRLV

-1338 TAPVLLVNSGLL
+1338 TAPVLLVNSGLI
-1350 ARYDLMPLITDLR
+1350 ARYGLMPLIDELR
-1363 DEVGRPGKL
+1363 DEVGRPGRL
-1372 ASLWMLLPMAATGLP
+1372 GSLWLLLPMAATGLP
-1387 TIDDVPVPVITSS
+1387 TIDDVPVPVITST

-1406 VAWARNLHRAPSAAA
+1406 VAWARNLHRAAA
-1421 AA
+1421 

>member
-1 MPMSLS
+1 MSPS
-7 RWQAV
+7 RWHAV
-12 AQSQFAWEREALD
+12 SQSQFAWEREALD
-25 WLRKQLP
+25 WLRSHLP
-32 DREPWHAWTNFE
+32 DRDPWHAWTNFE

-73 PGVVAGDAHTWLWV
+73 PGTVTGDAHTWLWV
-87 TDGRERACDNPLI
+87 TDGRERAYDNPLI
-100 LANRKSKR
+100 LANRKAKR

-115 QSSVFKAKLRLPF
+115 QSSVSKAKVRLPF

-138 SLDCKLDGT
+138 SLNCKLTGT
-147 ARSGTYLRGQPDSES
+147 ARSGTYLRGQPGGES
-162 DTGIIDALQNGT
+162 DPGIIGALQNGT
-174 ASGRAMQLG
+174 DGLHDAQRSRI
-183 RVDHQ
+183 DPQ
-188 HARVLARAMAE
+188 HVRVLARAMAE
-199 AGIRPSNKHRKV
+199 AGIRPSNKHRKIG
-211 ADYQLGALL
+211 DYQLGTLL
-220 SEGGAYQDWEGT
+220 SEGASYQDWEGT
-232 HTAMEAVRRRIR
+232 HTAMSAVRRRVR

-263 AQREFQILEGIDHPG
+263 AQREFQILEGIDHSG
-278 IIKVKD
+278 IVKVKD
-284 YQDSELG
+284 YQDTELG
-291 PALIFDHDPRAIRL
+291 PALIFDHDPAAIRL

-310 EGGQQRGQQL
+310 EMGQL
-320 NVDQRLQIVR
+320 LTVDQRLQIVR
-330 DLAETLKHAHQKRLY
+330 DLAETLKYAHQKRLY

-378 TQGSDSVDPARR
+378 TQNSDTMDPARR

-411 PETSQSEAQHGPS
+411 PETSQAEAQHGPS

-440 RPPASSVLDL
+440 RPPAGSVLEL

-478 YSTHPDVMGRYGS
+478 YSTNPDVMGRYGS

-512 ATVDPAD
+512 ATVDPAE
-519 AKPEERIE
+519 ARPEERIE
-527 GGFTVIRKMGRGSS
+527 GGFTVVRKMGRGSS
-541 ADVLLVREDARSEE
+541 ADVLLVRPDGGAEE
-555 LILKVALDASL
+555 MVLKVALDASL
-566 NDRLGAEGEAL
+566 NDRIASEGETL
-577 AKLRHPNIVEW
+577 SKLRHPNIVEW

-602 HQAGEK
+602 RKAGDT
-608 TLAFGIREE
+608 TLAHRIREE
-617 ARPSLDLLQR
+617 ARLSLDLLQR
-627 FGEQLIQAVD
+627 FGEELIQAVD
-637 YLDQQGVPHRD
+637 YLEQQGVVHRD

-657 QAGSRGKLQLVLF
+657 QAGAKGKLQLVLF
-670 DFSLTSSSAENIAA
+670 DFSLTRISPDNISA

-689 LDPFLSLRKPAR
+689 LDPFLSLRKPPR
-701 WDLQAERFALA
+701 WDLQAERFALG
-712 VTLHEMLTGVLPRWG
+712 VTLHEMVTGIVPRWG
-727 DGKTQPSMLDCEAT
+727 DGKTQASMLDCEAT
-741 LASERFD
+741 LATERFD
-748 PLLRDAF
+748 PLLREGF
-755 TTFFAKA
+755 TAFFAKA
-762 LNRNPQHRFDNAEAM
+762 LSRNPLNRFDNAEEM
-777 LRDWRYI
+777 LRAWRRV
-784 FEAGASA
+784 FEAGASTN
-791 SQQSADLFDA
+791 QQSSDPFDA
-801 VARLATASTNMA
+801 VARLATAETNMA

-825 EAMAIHNAREL
+825 EAMGIHNAREL

-847 RGVGDRIR
+847 RGVGDRVR

-881 VDDDAAAAGAIS
+881 ADDDSTSTGATS

-904 RPAGDDRVEEAALAI
+904 RPAGDDRPEEAALAI

-925 AEASTPCTPAPL
+925 AEGSTL

-944 AKALAI
+944 AAALSI
-950 DRNELSAALLK
+950 DRSDVSNALLK

-987 GVMTVPELASALL
+987 GVMTVPEVASALL

-1037 EFEHRPLP
+1037 EFEHSPLP
-1045 LIAIS
+1045 LIAVS
-1050 AQLAEYA
+1050 AELAEYA
-1057 RRLGA
+1057 RRLGT

-1075 PQRALETLQ
+1075 PQRALETLE
-1084 SVPAPEA
+1084 SVPAPA
-1091 NPALSAQR
+1091 AIPALSAQR

-1105 AAALRAAL
+1105 ASSQRAAL

-1125 ASLALH
+1125 ASLALR

-1140 RFLKPKDVQDR
+1140 RLLKLKDVQDR
-1151 VAGRYPEAQP
+1151 VAGRYPEAQH
-1161 LPRRPLLDTLLA
+1161 LPPRPLLDTLLA
-1173 DVGALLVWSD
+1173 DVGALLVWRD
-1183 DAPAGPGYLPSTQGL
+1183 DEPTGPGYVPSTQGL
-1198 GPSAGS
+1198 GLSGGA
-1204 TTQYSRATTAM
+1204 TTQYSRAPTAM
-1215 ERGLPAADTGANETS
+1215 ERNSLMPDSGADEAS
-1230 AAAIEAEKLEERL
+1230 ASAIEAQKLEDRL
-1243 AHAQKAGG
+1243 GYAQKAGG

-1256 VEPRLAHPVETELLR
+1256 VEPRLASRVEAELVR
-1271 RFGRQRVSF
+1271 RFGRQRISF
-1280 ETLMLKALREQAA
+1280 DTLLLKALRQQAEE
-1293 ALKVNWN
+1293 LKVNWN
-1300 VVLMADAATP
+1300 VVLTADAA
-1310 APSSSDWSRLMRLV
+1310 APTSADWGRLMRLV
-1324 HKALPQVKQALLEA
+1324 QKALPRVKQALLDTTE
-1338 TAPVLLVNSGLL
+1338 PVLLVNSGLI
-1350 ARYDLMPLITDLR
+1350 ARYGLMSLIDDLR
-1363 DEVGRPGKL
+1363 DQVGRPGKL
-1372 ASLWMLLPMAATGLP
+1372 SSLWMLLPMAATGLP
-1387 TIDDVPVPVITSS
+1387 IIDGIPVPVITST
-1400 QWANVP
+1400 QWATVP
-1406 VAWARNLHRAPSAAA
+1406 VAWAKNIHRAAA
-1421 AA
+1421 AT

>member
-73 PGVVAGDAHTWLWV
+73 PGVVTGDAHTWLWV
-87 TDGRERACDNPLI
+87 TDGRERAYDNPLI

-115 QSSVFKAKLRLPF
+115 QPSVFKAKLRLPF

-138 SLDCKLDGT
+138 SLDCKLGGT

-278 IIKVKD
+278 IVKVKD

-424 LDVFSLGAIT
+424 LDVFSLGAIS

-762 LNRNPQHRFDNAEAM
+762 LNRNPQKRFDNAEEM
-777 LRDWRYI
+777 LRDWRHI

-791 SQQSADLFDA
+791 SQQSADPFDA

-1045 LIAIS
+1045 LIAVS
-1050 AQLAEYA
+1050 AELAEYA

-1084 SVPAPEA
+1084 SVSAPEA

-1125 ASLALH
+1125 ASLALR

-1183 DAPAGPGYLPSTQGL
+1183 DAPAGPGYLPSTQAL
-1198 GPSAGS
+1198 GPSAGT

-1215 ERGLPAADTGANETS
+1215 ERGLPAADAGANETS

-1251 FLVLT
+1251 LLVLT
-1256 VEPRLAHPVETELLR
+1256 VEPRLAHPVEAELLR
-1271 RFGRQRVSF
+1271 RFGRQRLSF

-1293 ALKVNWN
+1293 VLKVNWN

-1310 APSSSDWSRLMRLV
+1310 APSQQRLEPSDAPGAQGIAAGESRRSSKPPPRCCWSIRV
-1324 HKALPQVKQALLEA
+1324 CS
-1338 TAPVLLVNSGLL
+1338 PV
-1350 ARYDLMPLITDLR
+1350 MT
-1363 DEVGRPGKL
+1363 
-1372 ASLWMLLPMAATGLP
+1372 
-1387 TIDDVPVPVITSS
+1387 
-1400 QWANVP
+1400 
-1406 VAWARNLHRAPSAAA
+1406 
-1421 AA
+1421 

>member
-1 MPMSLS
+1 MPMSLT

-12 AQSQFAWEREALD
+12 SQSQFAWEREALD
-25 WLRKQLP
+25 WLRHQLP

-67 IEIKSR
+67 VEIKSR
-73 PGVVAGDAHTWLWV
+73 PGTVTGDAHTWTWM
-87 TDGRERACDNPLI
+87 TDGRERAYDNPLI

-115 QSSVFKAKLRLPF
+115 QSSVFKAKVRLPF
-128 VEPLIFLSAT
+128 VEPVIFLSAT
-138 SLDCKLDGT
+138 SMNCKLTGT
-147 ARSGTYLRGQPDSES
+147 ARSGTYLRGQPGAETDP
-162 DTGIIDALQNGT
+162 GIIGALQNGT
-174 ASGRAMQLG
+174 GSVRAIEPS
-183 RVDHQ
+183 RVDQQ

-211 ADYQLGALL
+211 GDYQLGALL
-220 SEGGAYQDWEGT
+220 SEGASYQDWEGT
-232 HTAMEAVRRRIR
+232 HTAMDTVRRRVR
-244 IYTVAAAATADAR
+244 IYTVSTAATAEAR

-263 AQREFQILEGIDHPG
+263 AQREFQILEGIEHPG
-278 IIKVKD
+278 IVKVKE
-284 YQDSELG
+284 YHDSELG
-291 PALIFDHDPRAIRL
+291 PALTFDHEPKSIRL

-310 EGGQQRGQQL
+310 EKGQL
-320 NVDQRLQIVR
+320 LSVDQRLQIVR
-330 DLAETLKHAHQKRLY
+330 DLAETLKYAHQKKLY
-345 HRALCPQSILVQ
+345 HRALCPQSVLVQ

-378 TQGSDSVDPARR
+378 TQSSDTIDPARR

-411 PETSQSEAQHGPS
+411 PETSQAEAQHGPS

-434 YHVFSG
+434 HHVFSG
-440 RPPASSVLDL
+440 RPPAGSVLEL

-478 YSTHPDVMGRYGS
+478 YSTNPDVMGRYGNV
-491 IDEFLQD
+491 DEFLQD

-512 ATVDPAD
+512 ATVDPAE

-541 ADVLLVREDARSEE
+541 ADVLLVRLDGSGEE
-555 LILKVALDASL
+555 MVLKVALDTSL
-566 NDRLGAEGEAL
+566 NDRIAAEGEAL
-577 AKLRHPNIVEW
+577 SKLRHPNIVEW
-588 QRTLT
+588 QRTLS

-602 HQAGEK
+602 RKAGDT
-608 TLAFGIREE
+608 TLSHRIREE
-617 ARPSLDLLQR
+617 ARLSLDLLQR
-627 FGEQLIQAVD
+627 FGEELIQAVD
-637 YLDQQGVPHRD
+637 YLEQRGVAHRD

-657 QAGSRGKLQLVLF
+657 QAGTKGKLQLVLF
-670 DFSLTSSSAENIAA
+670 DFSLTRTSAENIAA

-689 LDPFLSLRKPAR
+689 LDPFLSLRKPPR
-701 WDLQAERFALA
+701 WDLQAERFALG
-712 VTLHEMLTGVLPRWG
+712 VTLHEMVTGVLPRWG
-727 DGKTQPSMLDCEAT
+727 DGKTQASMLDCEAT
-741 LASERFD
+741 LATERFD
-748 PLLRDAF
+748 PLLRGGF
-755 TTFFAKA
+755 TAFFAKT
-762 LNRNPQHRFDNAEAM
+762 LNRNPLKRFDNAEDL
-777 LRDWRYI
+777 LRDWRRV
-784 FEAGASA
+784 FEAGAATAQQA
-791 SQQSADLFDA
+791 SDPFEA
-801 VARLATASTNMA
+801 VARLATATTNMA

-825 EAMAIHNAREL
+825 ESMLIHNAQEL
-836 LAVDRVRFRYL
+836 LAVDRYRFRML
-847 RGVGDRIR
+847 RNVGDRVR

-867 IRPDLVQGRPTLHE
+867 IRPDLVHGRPTLHE
-881 VDDDAAAAGAIS
+881 ADDDSASAGATS

-904 RPAGDDRVEEAALAI
+904 RPAGDDRPEEAALAI

-925 AEASTPCTPAPL
+925 AEGSTL

-944 AKALAI
+944 ATALSI
-950 DRNELSAALLK
+950 DRNDVSSALLK

-982 LSTQG
+982 LATQG
-987 GVMTVPELASALL
+987 GMMTVPELASALL
-1000 AMRGCASQD
+1000 AMRGCASQEE
-1009 DAERMRLATAVVR
+1009 AERMRLATAVVR

-1037 EFEHRPLP
+1037 EFDHRPLP
-1045 LIAIS
+1045 LIAVS
-1050 AQLAEYA
+1050 AELAEYA
-1057 RRLGA
+1057 RRLGS

-1075 PQRALETLQ
+1075 PQRALETLD
-1084 SVPAPEA
+1084 SVPAPAA

-1105 AAALRAAL
+1105 ASSQRAAL

-1125 ASLALH
+1125 ASLALR

-1140 RFLKPKDVQDR
+1140 RFLKLKDVQDR

-1161 LPRRPLLDTLLA
+1161 LPPRPLLDTLLG
-1173 DVGALLVWSD
+1173 DVGALLVWRD
-1183 DAPAGPGYLPSTQGL
+1183 DEPAGPGYVPSTQAL
-1198 GPSAGS
+1198 GPSAGT
-1204 TTQYSRATTAM
+1204 TTQYSRANTVMDRGEKVPEAGAEEATA
-1215 ERGLPAADTGANETS
+1215 P
-1230 AAAIEAEKLEERL
+1230 AIEAQKLEDRL
-1243 AHAQKAGG
+1243 AYAHKAGG

-1256 VEPRLAHPVETELLR
+1256 VEPRMAHHVEAELLR
-1271 RFGRQRVSF
+1271 RFGRQRMSF
-1280 ETLMLKALREQAA
+1280 DTLMLKALRQQAD

-1300 VVLMADAATP
+1300 VVLMADGAAPTS
-1310 APSSSDWSRLMRLV
+1310 ADWGRLMRLV

-1338 TAPVLLVNSGLL
+1338 TAPVLLVNAGLI
-1350 ARYDLMPLITDLR
+1350 ARYGLMPLIDDLR

-1372 ASLWMLLPMAATGLP
+1372 GSLWMLLPMTETGLP
-1387 TIDDVPVPVITSS
+1387 TIDNVPVPVLTST
-1400 QWANVP
+1400 QWASVP
-1406 VAWARNLHRAPSAAA
+1406 VAWAKNLHRATA
-1421 AA
+1421 

>member
-1 MPMSLS
+1 MPMSSS
-7 RWQAV
+7 RWQIV
-12 AQSQFAWEREALD
+12 SPSQFAWEREALD
-25 WLRKQLP
+25 WLRNHLP

-44 FIDEEGKVNEVDA
+44 FIDDEGKVNEVDA
-57 LILTPAGLFL
+57 LLLTPAGLFL
-67 IEIKSR
+67 VEIKSR
-73 PGVVAGDAHTWLWV
+73 PGVVTGDAHTWLWV
-87 TDGRERACDNPLI
+87 TDGRERAYDNPLI
-100 LANRKSKR
+100 LANRKAKR

-115 QSSVFKAKLRLPF
+115 QPAVLKAKVRLPF

-138 SLDCKLDGT
+138 SLNCKLSGT
-147 ARSGTYLRGQPDSES
+147 ARAGTYLRGEPGSET
-162 DTGIIDALQNGT
+162 DPGIIGALQNG
-174 ASGRAMQLG
+174 SVRELQPSPVG
-183 RVDHQ
+183 HQ
-188 HARVLARAMAE
+188 HARALARAMAE

-211 ADYQLGALL
+211 GDYQLGALL
-220 SEGGAYQDWEGT
+220 SEGASYQDWEGT
-232 HTAMEAVRRRIR
+232 HSAMDSVRRRVR

-263 AQREFQILEGIDHPG
+263 AQREFQILEGIDHSG
-278 IIKVKD
+278 IVKVKD
-284 YQDSELG
+284 YQDTELG
-291 PALIFDHDPRAIRL
+291 PALIFDHDPKAIRL

-310 EGGQQRGQQL
+310 EMGQL
-320 NVDQRLQIVR
+320 LTVDQRLQIVR
-330 DLAETLKHAHQKRLY
+330 DLAETLKYAHQKHLY

-378 TQGSDSVDPARR
+378 TQSSDTVDPARR

-411 PETSQSEAQHGPS
+411 PETSQAELQHGPS

-464 VLDGCGKQLQDLIQ
+464 VLDGCARQLQDLIQ
-478 YSTHPDVMGRYGS
+478 YSTNPDVMGRYGTV
-491 IDEFLQD
+491 DEFLQD

-512 ATVDPAD
+512 ATVDPAE
-519 AKPEERIE
+519 AKPEERLE

-541 ADVLLVREDARSEE
+541 ADVLLVRADGSDEE
-555 LILKVALDASL
+555 MVLKVALDASL
-566 NDRLGAEGEAL
+566 NERVAAEGEAL
-577 AKLRHPNIVEW
+577 SKLRHSNIIQW
-588 QRTLT
+588 QRTLS

-602 HQAGEK
+602 HKAGEK
-608 TLAFGIREE
+608 TLAHRLREE
-617 ARPSLDLLQR
+617 ARLSLDLLQR
-627 FGEQLIQAVD
+627 FGEDLIQAID
-637 YLDQQGVPHRD
+637 YLDQQGVAHRD
-648 IKPDNIGMS
+648 IKPENIGMS
-657 QAGSRGKLQLVLF
+657 QVGTKGKLQLVLF
-670 DFSLTSSSAENIAA
+670 DFSLTRTSPENIAA

-689 LDPFLSLRKPAR
+689 LDPFLSLRKPPR

-712 VTLHEMLTGVLPRWG
+712 VTLHEMVTGLLPRWG

-741 LASERFD
+741 LAADRFD
-748 PLLRDAF
+748 PLLRDSLS
-755 TTFFAKA
+755 TFFARA
-762 LNRNPQHRFDNAEAM
+762 LNRDPAKRFDNAEEM
-777 LRDWRYI
+777 LRDWRRA
-784 FEAGASA
+784 FEAGAAA
-791 SQQSADLFDA
+791 SQPPSDPFEA
-801 VARLATASTNMA
+801 VARLASASTNMA

-862 KALAA
+862 KLLAA

-881 VDDDAAAAGAIS
+881 ADDDSAAAGATS

-904 RPAGDDRVEEAALAI
+904 RPAGDDRAEEAALAI

-925 AEASTPCTPAPL
+925 AEGSSL

-944 AKALAI
+944 ATALAI
-950 DRNELSAALLK
+950 DRNDVSAALLK

-975 RNHFESL
+975 RNHFESV

-1009 DAERMRLATAVVR
+1009 DNERMRLATAVVR

-1045 LIAIS
+1045 LIAVS
-1050 AQLAEYA
+1050 AELAEYA
-1057 RRLGA
+1057 RRLGS

-1075 PQRALETLQ
+1075 PQRALETLE

-1105 AAALRAAL
+1105 AASPRAAL

-1125 ASLALH
+1125 AALALR

-1140 RFLKPKDVQDR
+1140 RFLKLKDVQDR

-1161 LPRRPLLDTLLA
+1161 LPPRPLLDNLLS
-1173 DVGALLVWSD
+1173 DVGALLVWRD
-1183 DAPAGPGYLPSTQGL
+1183 DEPAGPGYVPSTQAL

-1204 TTQYSRATTAM
+1204 TTQYSRAATAM
-1215 ERGLPAADTGANETS
+1215 ERSAPPPGLGSDDAS
-1230 AAAIEAEKLEERL
+1230 APAIEAQKLEDRL
-1243 AHAQKAGG
+1243 AYAHKAGG

-1256 VEPRLAHPVETELLR
+1256 VEPRLAHHVEAELLR

-1280 ETLMLKALREQAA
+1280 DTLMLKALRQQAETM
-1293 ALKVNWN
+1293 KVNWN
-1300 VVLMADAATP
+1300 LVLLADGAAPT
-1310 APSSSDWSRLMRLV
+1310 STDWGRLMRLV
-1324 HKALPQVKQALLEA
+1324 HKALPQVKQALLDV
-1338 TAPVLLVNSGLL
+1338 TAPVLLVNSGLI
-1350 ARYDLMPLITDLR
+1350 ARYGLMPLIDELR
-1363 DEVGRPGKL
+1363 DEVGRSGKL

-1387 TIDDVPVPVITSS
+1387 TIDGVPVPVITST

-1406 VAWARNLHRAPSAAA
+1406 VAWAKNLHRAATV
-1421 AA
+1421 

>member
-67 IEIKSR
+67 VEIKSR
-73 PGVVAGDAHTWLWV
+73 PGVVAGEAHTWLWV
-87 TDGRERACDNPLI
+87 TDGRERAYDNPLI

-115 QSSVFKAKLRLPF
+115 QPSVFKAKLRLPF

-138 SLDCKLDGT
+138 SLDCKLGGT

-174 ASGRAMQLG
+174 ASGRAMQLS

-244 IYTVAAAATADAR
+244 VYTVAAAATADAR

-278 IIKVKD
+278 IVKVKD

-310 EGGQQRGQQL
+310 ERGQLL

-424 LDVFSLGAIT
+424 LDVFSLGAIS

-512 ATVDPAD
+512 ATVDPAG
-519 AKPEERIE
+519 AKPDERIE
-527 GGFTVIRKMGRGSS
+527 GGFTVIRKMARGSS
-541 ADVLLVREDARSEE
+541 ADVLLVREDTTSDEM
-555 LILKVALDASL
+555 ILKVALDASF
-566 NDRLGAEGEAL
+566 NDRLSAEGEAL

-617 ARPSLDLLQR
+617 ARLSLDLLQR

-657 QAGSRGKLQLVLF
+657 KGGKGGKGGKLQLVLF
-670 DFSLTSSSAENIAA
+670 DFSLTSSSAENISA

-762 LNRNPQHRFDNAEAM
+762 LNRNPQKRFDNAEEM
-777 LRDWRYI
+777 LRDWRHI

-791 SQQSADLFDA
+791 GQQSADPFEA

-813 ELGYSVEAQNVL
+813 ELGYSVEAQTCSK
-825 EAMAIHNAREL
+825 RWPSTT
-836 LAVDRVRFRYL
+836 R
-847 RGVGDRIR
+847 
-855 KEIRLKA
+855 
-862 KALAA
+862 
-867 IRPDLVQGRPTLHE
+867 
-881 VDDDAAAAGAIS
+881 
-893 VNELAAQLLPR
+893 
-904 RPAGDDRVEEAALAI
+904 
-919 YLGLEE
+919 
-925 AEASTPCTPAPL
+925 ASCWPS
-937 WTPLGVA
+937 
-944 AKALAI
+944 I
-950 DRNELSAALLK
+950 
-961 ARERW
+961 
-966 LKTPQLTEL
+966 
-975 RNHFESL
+975 
-982 LSTQG
+982 
-987 GVMTVPELASALL
+987 ASAS
-1000 AMRGCASQD
+1000 AICA
-1009 DAERMRLATAVVR
+1009 
-1022 ACCEAEAHLERLRFQ
+1022 
-1037 EFEHRPLP
+1037 
-1045 LIAIS
+1045 
-1050 AQLAEYA
+1050 
-1057 RRLGA
+1057 A
-1062 SADAC
+1062 SAIASARKSASRPKRWRPSGRTSC
-1067 AQAEPLLT
+1067 K
-1075 PQRALETLQ
+1075 
-1084 SVPAPEA
+1084 V
-1091 NPALSAQR
+1091 AQR
-1099 LLRLAT
+1099 CTR
-1105 AAALRAAL
+1105 
-1113 SSRQEIYPRGMA
+1113 
-1125 ASLALH
+1125 
-1131 QSLGALMGV
+1131 
-1140 RFLKPKDVQDR
+1140 
-1151 VAGRYPEAQP
+1151 
-1161 LPRRPLLDTLLA
+1161 
-1173 DVGALLVWSD
+1173 
-1183 DAPAGPGYLPSTQGL
+1183 
-1198 GPSAGS
+1198 S
-1204 TTQYSRATTAM
+1204 TTMR
-1215 ERGLPAADTGANETS
+1215 
-1230 AAAIEAEKLEERL
+1230 
-1243 AHAQKAGG
+1243 
-1251 FLVLT
+1251 
-1256 VEPRLAHPVETELLR
+1256 PR
-1271 RFGRQRVSF
+1271 
-1280 ETLMLKALREQAA
+1280 
-1293 ALKVNWN
+1293 
-1300 VVLMADAATP
+1300 P
-1310 APSSSDWSRLMRLV
+1310 APSASTSWPRSCCHVARPATIVSKKPHWPSTSAWKRSKLRP
-1324 HKALPQVKQALLEA
+1324 HARQRPCGRRWALPPKRWRSTA
-1338 TAPVLLVNSGLL
+1338 TSFP
-1350 ARYDLMPLITDLR
+1350 P
-1363 DEVGRPGKL
+1363 PC
-1372 ASLWMLLPMAATGLP
+1372 
-1387 TIDDVPVPVITSS
+1387 
-1400 QWANVP
+1400 
-1406 VAWARNLHRAPSAAA
+1406 
-1421 AA
+1421 

>member
-7 RWQAV
+7 RWQAIS
-12 AQSQFAWEREALD
+12 QSQFAWEREALD
-25 WLRKQLP
+25 WLRSHLP

-57 LILTPAGLFL
+57 LILTPAGLYL
-67 IEIKSR
+67 VEIKSR
-73 PGVVAGDAHTWLWV
+73 PGVVTGDAHTWLWT
-87 TDGRERACDNPLI
+87 TDGRERAYDNPLI

-115 QSSVFKAKLRLPF
+115 QSAVSKAKVRLPF
-128 VEPLIFLSAT
+128 IEPLIFLSAT
-138 SLDCKLDGT
+138 SLNCKLSGT
-147 ARSGTYLRGQPDSES
+147 ARSGTYLRGQPGSES
-162 DTGIIDALQNGT
+162 DAGIIGALHNGT
-174 ASGRAMQLG
+174 GSVRDVQPS
-183 RVDHQ
+183 RVDQQ

-211 ADYQLGALL
+211 GDYQLGALL
-220 SEGGAYQDWEGT
+220 SEGESYQDWEGT
-232 HTAMEAVRRRIR
+232 HTAMDAVRRRVR

-278 IIKVKD
+278 IVKVKD
-284 YQDSELG
+284 YQDTELG
-291 PALIFDHDPRAIRL
+291 PALIFDHDPKSIRL
-305 DFLLR
+305 DFLLH
-310 EGGQQRGQQL
+310 EMGQL
-320 NVDQRLQIVR
+320 LTVDQRLQIVR
-330 DLAETLKHAHQKRLY
+330 DLAETLKYAHQKRLY
-345 HRALCPQSILVQ
+345 HRALCPQSVLVQ

-378 TQGSDSVDPARR
+378 TQSSDTVDPARR

-411 PETSQSEAQHGPS
+411 PETSQAEAQHGPS

-440 RPPASSVLDL
+440 RPPAGSVLEL
-450 AEKLRIGQGLRLSD
+450 AEKLRDGQGLRLSD
-464 VLDGCGKQLQDLIQ
+464 VLDGCGKQLQELIQ
-478 YSTHPDVMGRYGS
+478 FSTNPDVMGRYGTV
-491 IDEFLQD
+491 DEFLQD

-512 ATVDPAD
+512 ATVDPAEANPD
-519 AKPEERIE
+519 ERVE

-541 ADVLLVREDARSEE
+541 ADVLLVRADGSTEE
-555 LILKVALDASL
+555 MVLKVALDASL
-566 NDRLGAEGEAL
+566 NDRLTAEGEAL
-577 AKLRHPNIVEW
+577 SKLRHPNIVEW

-602 HQAGEK
+602 RKAGDT
-608 TLAFGIREE
+608 TLAHRIREE
-617 ARPSLDLLQR
+617 ARLSLDLLQR
-627 FGEQLIQAVD
+627 FGEELIQAID
-637 YLDQQGVPHRD
+637 YLDQQGVAHRD

-657 QAGSRGKLQLVLF
+657 QAGTKGKLQLVLY
-670 DFSLTSSSAENIAA
+670 DFSLTRTSPENLAA

-689 LDPFLSLRKPAR
+689 LDPFLSLRKPPR
-701 WDLQAERFALA
+701 WDLQAERFALG
-712 VTLHEMLTGVLPRWG
+712 VTLHEMVTGLLPRWG
-727 DGKTQPSMLDCEAT
+727 DGKTQASMLDCDAT
-741 LASERFD
+741 LAAERFD
-748 PLLRDAF
+748 PLLREGF
-755 TTFFAKA
+755 TAFFARA
-762 LNRNPQHRFDNAEAM
+762 LNRNPLKRFDNAEEM
-777 LRDWRYI
+777 LRDWRRV
-784 FEAGASA
+784 FEAGAA
-791 SQQSADLFDA
+791 TSQQASDPFEA

-847 RGVGDRIR
+847 RGVGDRVR

-881 VDDDAAAAGAIS
+881 AEDDSASAGATS

-904 RPAGDDRVEEAALAI
+904 RPAGDDRAEEAALAI

-925 AEASTPCTPAPL
+925 AEGSTL

-944 AKALAI
+944 ATALFI
-950 DRNELSAALLK
+950 DRSDVSASLLK

-966 LKTPQLTEL
+966 QKTPQLTEL

-1009 DAERMRLATAVVR
+1009 DAERVRLATAVVR
-1022 ACCEAEAHLERLRFQ
+1022 ACCEAEASMKDPRFQ
-1037 EFEHRPLP
+1037 EFDHQPLP
-1045 LIAIS
+1045 LIAVS
-1050 AQLAEYA
+1050 AELAEYA
-1057 RRLGA
+1057 RRLGS

-1075 PQRALETLQ
+1075 PQRALETLE
-1084 SVPAPEA
+1084 SVLAPTVNA
-1091 NPALSAQR
+1091 ALSAQR

-1105 AAALRAAL
+1105 ASSQRAAL
-1113 SSRQEIYPRGMA
+1113 SSRQEIYTRGMA
-1125 ASLALH
+1125 ASLALR

-1140 RFLKPKDVQDR
+1140 RFLKLKDVQDR

-1161 LPRRPLLDTLLA
+1161 LPPRPLLDSMLS
-1173 DVGALLVWSD
+1173 DVGALLVWRD
-1183 DAPAGPGYLPSTQGL
+1183 DAPTGPGYVPSTQTL
-1198 GPSAGS
+1198 GPSAGT
-1204 TTQYSRATTAM
+1204 TTQYSRATTAI
-1215 ERGLPAADTGANETS
+1215 ERGGPVPEVGTDEAS
-1230 AAAIEAEKLEERL
+1230 APAIEAQKLEDRL
-1243 AHAQKAGG
+1243 AYAQKAGG

-1256 VEPRLAHPVETELLR
+1256 VEPRLAHHVEAELLR
-1271 RFGRQRVSF
+1271 RFARQRVSF
-1280 ETLMLKALREQAA
+1280 DTLMIKALRQQAD
-1293 ALKVNWN
+1293 ALNVNWN
-1300 VVLMADAATP
+1300 VVLMADGAAPTS
-1310 APSSSDWSRLMRLV
+1310 ADWGRLMRLV
-1324 HKALPQVKQALLEA
+1324 HKALPQVKQALLDA
-1338 TAPVLLVNSGLL
+1338 TARVLLVNSGLI
-1350 ARYDLMPLITDLR
+1350 ARYGLMPLIDDLR

-1372 ASLWMLLPMAATGLP
+1372 NSLWMLLPMAATGLP
-1387 TIDDVPVPVITSS
+1387 TIDDVPVPVITST
-1400 QWANVP
+1400 QWATVP
-1406 VAWARNLHRAPSAAA
+1406 VAWAKNLHRAAAA
-1421 AA
+1421 A

>member
-12 AQSQFAWEREALD
+12 SQSQFAWEREALD
-25 WLRKQLP
+25 WLRNHLP

-73 PGVVAGDAHTWLWV
+73 PGVVVGDAHTWLWI
-87 TDGRERACDNPLI
+87 TDGRERAYDNPLI

-115 QSSVFKAKLRLPF
+115 QSSVFKAKVRLPF

-138 SLDCKLDGT
+138 SLNCKLSGT
-147 ARSGTYLRGQPDSES
+147 ARSSTYLRGQPDSES
-162 DTGIIDALQNGT
+162 DAGIIGALHNGT
-174 ASGRAMQLG
+174 GSAREIQQTH
-183 RVDHQ
+183 VDHQ

-211 ADYQLGALL
+211 GDYQLGALL
-220 SEGGAYQDWEGT
+220 SEGASYQDWEGT
-232 HTAMEAVRRRIR
+232 HTAMDAVRRRVR

-278 IIKVKD
+278 IVKVKD
-284 YQDSELG
+284 YQDTELG
-291 PALIFDHDPRAIRL
+291 PALIFDHDPKAIRL

-310 EGGQQRGQQL
+310 EMGQLL

-330 DLAETLKHAHQKRLY
+330 DLAETLKYAHQKRLY
-345 HRALCPQSILVQ
+345 HRALCPQSVLVQ

-378 TQGSDSVDPARR
+378 TQNSDTVDPARR

-405 GLVYLA
+405 GLVYVA

-478 YSTHPDVMGRYGS
+478 YSTNPDVMGRYGT

-498 LDKVVDELTTPEPE
+498 LDNVVDELTTPEPE
-512 ATVDPAD
+512 ATVDPAE
-519 AKPEERIE
+519 AKPDERIE

-541 ADVLLVREDARSEE
+541 ADVLLVREDGSNDEMV
-555 LILKVALDASL
+555 LKVALDASL
-566 NDRLGAEGEAL
+566 NERLAGEGEAL
-577 AKLRHPNIVEW
+577 SKLGHPNIVRW

-593 VNGRTALLM
+593 VNGRTALLI
-602 HQAGEK
+602 HKAGEK
-608 TLAFGIREE
+608 TLADRIREE
-617 ARPSLDLLQR
+617 ARLSLDLLQR
-627 FGEQLIQAVD
+627 FGEELIQAVD
-637 YLDQQGVPHRD
+637 YLDQQNVAHRD

-657 QAGSRGKLQLVLF
+657 QAGTRGKLQLVLF
-670 DFSLTSSSAENIAA
+670 DFSLTRTSAENISA

-712 VTLHEMLTGVLPRWG
+712 VTLHEMVTGVPPRWG

-741 LASERFD
+741 LAAERFD
-748 PLLRDAF
+748 PLLRDGF
-755 TTFFAKA
+755 TAFFAKA
-762 LNRNPQHRFDNAEAM
+762 LNRNPIKRFDNAEEM
-777 LRDWRYI
+777 LRDWRRV

-791 SQQSADLFDA
+791 SQQSADPFEA

-881 VDDDAAAAGAIS
+881 ADDDSASAGAIS

-904 RPAGDDRVEEAALAI
+904 RPAGDDRAEETALAI

-925 AEASTPCTPAPL
+925 VQGSTL

-944 AKALAI
+944 ANALSI
-950 DRNELSAALLK
+950 DRNDASAALLK

-1009 DAERMRLATAVVR
+1009 DVERLRLATAVVR

-1045 LIAIS
+1045 LIAVS
-1050 AQLAEYA
+1050 AELAEYA

-1075 PQRALETLQ
+1075 PQRALETLE
-1084 SVPAPEA
+1084 SVSAPEA

-1105 AAALRAAL
+1105 AASQRAAL

-1125 ASLALH
+1125 ASLALR

-1140 RFLKPKDVQDR
+1140 RFLKLKDVQDR

-1161 LPRRPLLDTLLA
+1161 LPKRPLLDTLLS
-1173 DVGALLVWSD
+1173 DVGALLVWRD
-1183 DAPAGPGYLPSTQGL
+1183 DAPAGPGYVPSTQAL

-1204 TTQYSRATTAM
+1204 TTQYSRAATAM
-1215 ERGLPAADTGANETS
+1215 ERGLPAPDIGTDEAS
-1230 AAAIEAEKLEERL
+1230 APAIEAQKLEDRL
-1243 AHAQKAGG
+1243 AYAHKAGG

-1256 VEPRLAHPVETELLR
+1256 VEPRLAHYIEAELLR

-1280 ETLMLKALREQAA
+1280 DTLMLKALRQQAEA
-1293 ALKVNWN
+1293 MKVNWN
-1300 VVLMADAATP
+1300 VVLMADGAAPT
-1310 APSSSDWSRLMRLV
+1310 STDWSRLMRLV
-1324 HKALPQVKQALLEA
+1324 HKALPQVKQTLLDA
-1338 TAPVLLVNSGLL
+1338 TAPVLLVNSGLI
-1350 ARYDLMPLITDLR
+1350 ARYGLMPLIDDLR
-1363 DEVGRPGKL
+1363 DEVGRPGNL
-1372 ASLWMLLPMAATGLP
+1372 GSLWMLLPMAATGLP
-1387 TIDDVPVPVITSS
+1387 TVDDVPVPVITST

-1406 VAWARNLHRAPSAAA
+1406 VAWAKNLHRAASAV
-1421 AA
+1421 

>member
-1 MPMSLS
+1 MAMSLS

-12 AQSQFAWEREALD
+12 SQSQFAWEREALD
-25 WLRKQLP
+25 WLRNHLP

-57 LILTPAGLFL
+57 LVLTPAGLFL

-73 PGVVAGDAHTWLWV
+73 PGEVTGDAHTWLWV
-87 TDGRERACDNPLI
+87 TDGRERAYDNPLI

-115 QSSVFKAKLRLPF
+115 QSSVFKAKVRLPF

-138 SLDCKLDGT
+138 SLNCKLSGP
-147 ARSGTYLRGQPDSES
+147 ARSGTYLRGQPNSES
-162 DTGIIDALQNGT
+162 DTGIIDALQ
-174 ASGRAMQLG
+174 SGSGSVRAIQPN
-183 RVDHQ
+183 RIDHQ

-211 ADYQLGALL
+211 GDYQLGALL
-220 SEGGAYQDWEGT
+220 SEGGSYQDWEGT
-232 HTAMEAVRRRIR
+232 HTAMAAVRRRVR
-244 IYTVAAAATADAR
+244 IYTVAAATTPEAR

-278 IIKVKD
+278 IVKVKD
-284 YQDSELG
+284 YQDTELG
-291 PALIFDHDPRAIRL
+291 PALIFDHDPKAIRL

-310 EGGQQRGQQL
+310 EMGQL
-320 NVDQRLQIVR
+320 LSVDQRLQIVR

-345 HRALCPQSILVQ
+345 HRALCPQSVLVQ

-378 TQGSDSVDPARR
+378 TQSTDTIDPARR

-411 PETSQSEAQHGPS
+411 PETSQSEAQQGPS

-440 RPPASSVLDL
+440 QPPASSVLDL

-478 YSTHPDVMGRYGS
+478 YSTCPDVMGRYGT

-512 ATVDPAD
+512 VTVDPAEANRD
-519 AKPEERIE
+519 ERIE

-541 ADVLLVREDARSEE
+541 ADVLLVREDGKSEE
-555 LILKVALDASL
+555 MILKVALDASF
-566 NDRLGAEGEAL
+566 NDRLTAEGEAL
-577 AKLRHPNIVEW
+577 ANLRHPNIVEW

-602 HQAGEK
+602 RKAGEK
-608 TLAFGIREE
+608 TLADRIREE
-617 ARPSLDLLQR
+617 ARLSLDLLQR
-627 FGEQLIQAVD
+627 FGEELIQAVD
-637 YLDQQGVPHRD
+637 YLDQQGVAHRD

-657 QAGSRGKLQLVLF
+657 QAGTRGKLQLVLF
-670 DFSLTSSSAENIAA
+670 DFSLTRTSAENISA

-712 VTLHEMLTGVLPRWG
+712 VTLHEMVTGVAPRWG
-727 DGKTQPSMLDCEAT
+727 DGKTQASMLDCEAT

-748 PLLRDAF
+748 PLLRDGF
-755 TTFFAKA
+755 TAFFARA
-762 LNRNPQHRFDNAEAM
+762 LNRNPLKRFDNAEEM
-777 LRDWRYI
+777 LRDWRRI

-791 SQQSADLFDA
+791 SQQSTDPFEA

-847 RGVGDRIR
+847 RNVGDRIR

-881 VDDDAAAAGAIS
+881 VDDDLAAAGAIS

-904 RPAGDDRVEEAALAI
+904 RPAGDDRVEETALAI

-925 AEASTPCTPAPL
+925 AAGSTL
-937 WTPLGVA
+937 WTPLGLA
-944 AKALAI
+944 ASALAI
-950 DRNELSAALLK
+950 DRNDVSAALLK

-987 GVMTVPELASALL
+987 GVMTVPELALALL

-1009 DAERMRLATAVVR
+1009 DAERLRLATAVVR
-1022 ACCEAEAHLERLRFQ
+1022 AC
-1037 EFEHRPLP
+1037 
-1045 LIAIS
+1045 
-1050 AQLAEYA
+1050 
-1057 RRLGA
+1057 
-1062 SADAC
+1062 
-1067 AQAEPLLT
+1067 
-1075 PQRALETLQ
+1075 
-1084 SVPAPEA
+1084 
-1091 NPALSAQR
+1091 
-1099 LLRLAT
+1099 
-1105 AAALRAAL
+1105 
-1113 SSRQEIYPRGMA
+1113 
-1125 ASLALH
+1125 
-1131 QSLGALMGV
+1131 
-1140 RFLKPKDVQDR
+1140 
-1151 VAGRYPEAQP
+1151 
-1161 LPRRPLLDTLLA
+1161 
-1173 DVGALLVWSD
+1173 
-1183 DAPAGPGYLPSTQGL
+1183 
-1198 GPSAGS
+1198 
-1204 TTQYSRATTAM
+1204 
-1215 ERGLPAADTGANETS
+1215 
-1230 AAAIEAEKLEERL
+1230 
-1243 AHAQKAGG
+1243 
-1251 FLVLT
+1251 
-1256 VEPRLAHPVETELLR
+1256 
-1271 RFGRQRVSF
+1271 
-1280 ETLMLKALREQAA
+1280 
-1293 ALKVNWN
+1293 
-1300 VVLMADAATP
+1300 
-1310 APSSSDWSRLMRLV
+1310 
-1324 HKALPQVKQALLEA
+1324 
-1338 TAPVLLVNSGLL
+1338 
-1350 ARYDLMPLITDLR
+1350 
-1363 DEVGRPGKL
+1363 
-1372 ASLWMLLPMAATGLP
+1372 
-1387 TIDDVPVPVITSS
+1387 
-1400 QWANVP
+1400 
-1406 VAWARNLHRAPSAAA
+1406 
-1421 AA
+1421 

>member
-12 AQSQFAWEREALD
+12 SQSQFAWEREALD
-25 WLRKQLP
+25 WLRNHLP

-44 FIDEEGKVNEVDA
+44 FIDDEGKVNEVDA

-73 PGVVAGDAHTWLWV
+73 PGVVTGDAHTWLWIS
-87 TDGRERACDNPLI
+87 DGRERAYDNPLI

-115 QSSVFKAKLRLPF
+115 QPRVLKAKVRLPF

-138 SLDCKLDGT
+138 SLDCRLGGT
-147 ARSGTYLRGQPDSES
+147 ARAGTYLRGQPNSES
-162 DTGIIDALQNGT
+162 DTGIIGALQNGT
-174 ASGRAMQLG
+174 ASARAIQLG

-188 HARVLARAMAE
+188 HARVLARAIAE
-199 AGIRPSNKHRKV
+199 AGVRPSNKHRKV

-220 SEGGAYQDWEGT
+220 AEGGSYQDWEGT
-232 HTAMEAVRRRIR
+232 HTAMAAVRRRIR
-244 IYTVAAAATADAR
+244 IYTVAAATTPDAR

-263 AQREFQILEGIDHPG
+263 ARREFQILEGIDHPG
-278 IIKVKD
+278 IVKVKD
-284 YQDSELG
+284 YQDTELG
-291 PALIFDHDPRAIRL
+291 PALIFDHDPKAIRL

-310 EGGQQRGQQL
+310 EMGQQRDQQRSQQL

-330 DLAETLKHAHQKRLY
+330 DLAETLKYAHQKRLY

-371 QTGTREG
+371 QTGAREG
-378 TQGSDSVDPARR
+378 TQGTDTADPARR
-390 TVGGTMHVEEYVEDP
+390 TVSGTMHVEEYVEDP

-411 PETSQSEAQHGPS
+411 PETSQSDAQHGPS

-440 RPPASSVLDL
+440 QPPASSVLDL

-464 VLDGCGKQLQDLIQ
+464 VLDGCGKHLQDLIQ
-478 YSTHPDVMGRYGS
+478 YSTCPDVMGRYGT

-512 ATVDPAD
+512 ATVDPAEANPD
-519 AKPEERIE
+519 ERIE

-541 ADVLLVREDARSEE
+541 ADVLLVREDGRSEE
-555 LILKVALDASL
+555 MILKVALDASL
-566 NDRLGAEGEAL
+566 NDRLTAEGEAL
-577 AKLRHPNIVEW
+577 SKLRHPNIVEW

-602 HQAGEK
+602 HKAGEK
-608 TLAFGIREE
+608 TLADRIRDG
-617 ARPSLDLLQR
+617 ARLSLDLLQR

-637 YLDQQGVPHRD
+637 YLDQKGVAHRD

-657 QAGSRGKLQLVLF
+657 QAGTRGKLQLVLF
-670 DFSLTSSSAENIAA
+670 DFSLTRTPAENIAA

-712 VTLHEMLTGVLPRWG
+712 VTLHEMVTGVAPRWG
-727 DGKTQPSMLDCEAT
+727 DGKTQASMLDCEAT

-748 PLLRDAF
+748 PLLRDGF
-755 TTFFAKA
+755 TAFFARA
-762 LNRNPQHRFDNAEAM
+762 LNRNPRKRFDNAEEM
-777 LRDWRYI
+777 LRDWRRI

-791 SQQSADLFDA
+791 SQSSPDPFEA

-825 EAMAIHNAREL
+825 EAMAIHNALEL

-881 VDDDAAAAGAIS
+881 VDDDLAAAGAIS

-904 RPAGDDRVEEAALAI
+904 RPAGDDRVEETALAI

-925 AEASTPCTPAPL
+925 AAGSTL
-937 WTPLGVA
+937 WTPLGLA
-944 AKALAI
+944 ASALAI
-950 DRNELSAALLK
+950 DRNDVSAALLK

-987 GVMTVPELASALL
+987 GVMTVPELALALL

-1009 DAERMRLATAVVR
+1009 DAERLRLATAVVR

-1045 LIAIS
+1045 LIAVS
-1050 AQLAEYA
+1050 AELAEYA
-1057 RRLGA
+1057 RRLGS

-1075 PQRALETLQ
+1075 PQRALETLE
-1084 SVPAPEA
+1084 SVPAPEVS
-1091 NPALSAQR
+1091 PALSAQR

-1105 AAALRAAL
+1105 AASQRAAL

-1125 ASLALH
+1125 ASLALR

-1140 RFLKPKDVQDR
+1140 RFLKLKDVQDR
-1151 VAGRYPEAQP
+1151 VGGRYPEAQP

-1183 DAPAGPGYLPSTQGL
+1183 DTPAGPGYVPSTQAL
-1198 GPSAGS
+1198 GPSAGT

-1215 ERGLPAADTGANETS
+1215 ERGLPASDAGTNEAS
-1230 AAAIEAEKLEERL
+1230 APEIEAQKLEDRL
-1243 AHAQKAGG
+1243 AYAHKAGG

-1256 VEPRLAHPVETELLR
+1256 VEPRLAHHVEAELLR
-1271 RFGRQRVSF
+1271 RFGRQRLSF
-1280 ETLMLKALREQAA
+1280 ETLMLKALRQQAEA
-1293 ALKVNWN
+1293 MKVNWN
-1300 VVLMADAATP
+1300 LVLAADGAAPT
-1310 APSSSDWSRLMRLV
+1310 STDWGRLMRLV
-1324 HKALPQVKQALLEA
+1324 QRALPQVKQALLDA
-1338 TAPVLLVNSGLL
+1338 TAPVLLVNSGLI
-1350 ARYDLMPLITDLR
+1350 ARYGLMPLIDELR

-1387 TIDDVPVPVITSS
+1387 TVDDVPVPVITST

-1406 VAWARNLHRAPSAAA
+1406 VAWAKNLHRAASVT
-1421 AA
+1421 

>member
-1 MPMSLS
+1 MSLT

-12 AQSQFAWEREALD
+12 SQSQFAWEREALD
-25 WLRKQLP
+25 WLRHQLP

-44 FIDEEGKVNEVDA
+44 FIDDEGKVNEVDA
-57 LILTPAGLFL
+57 LVLTPAGLFL
-67 IEIKSR
+67 VEIKSR
-73 PGVVAGDAHTWLWV
+73 PGTVSGDAHTWSWV
-87 TDGRERACDNPLI
+87 TDGRERAYDNPLI

-115 QSSVFKAKLRLPF
+115 QSSVFKAKVRLPF

-138 SLDCKLDGT
+138 SLHCKLKGT
-147 ARSGTYLRGQPDSES
+147 ARSGTYLRGQPGSEA
-162 DTGIIDALQNGT
+162 DPGIIGALHNGT
-174 ASGRAMQLG
+174 GSVRDIQPSH
-183 RVDHQ
+183 VDQQ

-211 ADYQLGALL
+211 GDYQLGALL
-220 SEGGAYQDWEGT
+220 SEGASYQDWEGR
-232 HTAMEAVRRRIR
+232 HTAMDAVRRRVR
-244 IYTVAAAATADAR
+244 IYTVSAAATADAR

-278 IIKVKD
+278 IVKVKD
-284 YQDSELG
+284 YQDTELG
-291 PALIFDHDPRAIRL
+291 PALIFDHDAKAIRL

-310 EGGQQRGQQL
+310 EMGQL
-320 NVDQRLQIVR
+320 LSVDQRLQIVR
-330 DLAETLKHAHQKRLY
+330 DLAETLKYAHQKKLY
-345 HRALCPQSILVQ
+345 HRALCPQSVLVQ
-357 DVAGAT
+357 GVAGAT

-378 TQGSDSVDPARR
+378 TQSSDTIDPARR
-390 TVGGTMHVEEYVEDP
+390 TVGGTLHVEEYVEDP

-411 PETSQSEAQHGPS
+411 PETSQAEVQHGPS

-440 RPPASSVLDL
+440 RPPAGSVLEL

-478 YSTHPDVMGRYGS
+478 YSTNPDVMGRYGNVA
-491 IDEFLQD
+491 EFLQD

-512 ATVDPAD
+512 ATVDPAE
-519 AKPEERIE
+519 AKPEERLE

-541 ADVLLVREDARSEE
+541 ADVLLVRPDGSSDEMV
-555 LILKVALDASL
+555 LKVALDASL
-566 NDRLGAEGEAL
+566 NDRIAAEGEAL

-588 QRTLT
+588 QRTLS

-602 HQAGEK
+602 RKAGDT
-608 TLAFGIREE
+608 TLWHRIREE
-617 ARPSLDLLQR
+617 ARLSLDLLQR
-627 FGEQLIQAVD
+627 FGEELIQAVD
-637 YLDQQGVPHRD
+637 YLEQQGVAHRD

-657 QAGSRGKLQLVLF
+657 QAGTKGKLQLVLF
-670 DFSLTSSSAENIAA
+670 DFSLTRSSAENISA

-689 LDPFLSLRKPAR
+689 LDPFLSLRKPPR
-701 WDLQAERFALA
+701 WDLQAERFALG
-712 VTLHEMLTGVLPRWG
+712 VTLHEMVTSVPPRWG
-727 DGKTQPSMLDCEAT
+727 DGKTQASMLDCEAT
-741 LASERFD
+741 LATERFA
-748 PLLRDAF
+748 PLLRDGF
-755 TTFFAKA
+755 TAFFARA
-762 LNRNPQHRFDNAEAM
+762 LNRNPQKRFDNAEDM
-777 LRDWRYI
+777 LRDWRRV
-784 FEAGASA
+784 FETGASTAQQA
-791 SQQSADLFDA
+791 SDPFEA

-847 RGVGDRIR
+847 RGVGDRVR

-881 VDDDAAAAGAIS
+881 ADDDSASAGATS

-904 RPAGDDRVEEAALAI
+904 RPAADDRPEEAALAI

-925 AEASTPCTPAPL
+925 AEGSTL

-944 AKALAI
+944 AAALAI
-950 DRNELSAALLK
+950 DRNQASSALLR

-975 RNHFESL
+975 RKHFESL
-982 LSTQG
+982 LTTQG

-1037 EFEHRPLP
+1037 EFDHRPLP
-1045 LIAIS
+1045 LIAVS
-1050 AQLAEYA
+1050 AELAEYA
-1057 RRLGA
+1057 RRLGS

-1075 PQRALETLQ
+1075 PQRALETLEL
-1084 SVPAPEA
+1084 VPAPAA

-1105 AAALRAAL
+1105 ASSQRAAL
-1113 SSRQEIYPRGMA
+1113 SSRQEIYPRGMS
-1125 ASLALH
+1125 ASLALR

-1140 RFLKPKDVQDR
+1140 RFLKLKDVQDR

-1161 LPRRPLLDTLLA
+1161 LPPRRLLDTLLG
-1173 DVGALLVWSD
+1173 DVGALLVWRD
-1183 DAPAGPGYLPSTQGL
+1183 DAPTGPGYVPSTQAL
-1198 GPSAGS
+1198 GPSAGT
-1204 TTQYSRATTAM
+1204 TTQYSRASTVIDQ
-1215 ERGLPAADTGANETS
+1215 GQPVPATCSDEAT
-1230 AAAIEAEKLEERL
+1230 AAAIEAQKLEDRL
-1243 AHAQKAGG
+1243 AYAHKAGG

-1256 VEPRLAHPVETELLR
+1256 VEPRMAQHVEAELLR
-1271 RFGRQRVSF
+1271 RFGRQRISVD
-1280 ETLMLKALREQAA
+1280 TLMIKALRQQAD

-1300 VVLMADAATP
+1300 VVLMADGAAPTS
-1310 APSSSDWSRLMRLV
+1310 ADWGRLMRLV
-1324 HKALPQVKQALLEA
+1324 HKAVPQVKQALLDA
-1338 TAPVLLVNSGLL
+1338 TAPVLLVNAGLI
-1350 ARYDLMPLITDLR
+1350 ARYGLMPLIDDLR

-1372 ASLWMLLPMAATGLP
+1372 SSLWLLLPMAANGLP
-1387 TIDDVPVPVITSS
+1387 TIDDVPVPVLTST
-1400 QWANVP
+1400 QWASVP
-1406 VAWARNLHRAPSAAA
+1406 VAWAKNLHRAAAA
-1421 AA
+1421 S